1 MPYFKHHLLSPN
13 EQVLNT
19 LADLVWTVTKEEQ
32 RSPLVILSTSGPAY
46 SLRQALEKRRPTDL
60 SSSLVFL
67 PRVVGLAQWLK
78 ETPGLKNEGVQKTDL
93 ERWYEVYRALSDR
106 PQLSSLLMDSSD
118 ASKWSLAKKIIEVCD
133 LLSDATLGV
142 FDEVLESALSDAIA
156 EVYQGASKQ
165 VVEVEARI
173 VLAFWENLS
182 STQDPIV
189 RQRRAMGLRIAE
201 VKKSNADA
209 QQANAQ
215 LKPHSPIIFIQT
227 AQASPGFEKALE
239 EVWQAHASATAFHH
253 CSLDYSKVA
262 LWPECLSG
270 VDESK
275 EVIVFNRQNFFEPSQ
290 QESIRDR
297 QIFKAL
303 GFEDAA
309 WQGAGA
315 IEKFLKDGHQHI
327 ALIAQD
333 RLVARRMRALLARFG
348 DGLSVHDE
356 TGWKLS
362 TTRAAAS
369 VMSWMDVVRHPAG
382 PSSVELMDFLKNP
395 YIDWSVFGIEHDQVS
410 DCLSFLEQDLIRADV
425 RGSWSGF
432 ILALDSDNDETNA
445 LVGIIRK
452 LKNQSLRWQ
461 SASNSCLAWL
471 DLLEQDLIDLGM
483 SEALVKDIAGQ
494 QLLASLSPMR
504 LLHHHPMKQ
513 PEWLSLLSS
522 MLEDASYIESNPRQS
537 ASVTILPLSATRLRR
552 FDAWVMVGCDDTQ
565 LPSLSDSP
573 MFLSAQLRKLL
584 GCKTQEGEFIQQAMD
599 LSQLMT
605 SHQHWRMIWQAIGA
619 TGEPRQPSPWLQRL
633 YVSHADLLKDK
644 LETLPTPYEPSPI
657 HQPKPSLPDHFIKP
671 ASISP
676 SAYRALRE
684 CPYRYYVTRLLGL
697 RERSGLDAEVDLSLV
712 GKTLHEALYDFYHGL
727 KTQAL
732 VTDNIYER
740 TKLLKQRLY
749 AISHKHFKPLLEVD
763 GRWLAAW
770 IEWETLIP
778 SWIDWHIQREQ
789 SGWVFHDG
797 EKQVGF
803 DLQTRFGDIRVSG
816 FVDRLDIHPQDGV
829 EVIDYKFSSK
839 NSITKKKNNLKDDPQ
854 LVIYAKAVNGHDMV
868 DRQPATIAS
877 WVSVKEEDAR
887 VELDDLQEHMNQ
899 LPTQM
904 IADIESLWGGAP
916 MAASAPDSICQY
928 CQARGVCRKGMWS

>member
-1 MPYFKHHLLSPN
+1 MPYFKHHLLTPD
-13 EQVLNT
+13 EQVLDT

-46 SLRQALEKRRPTDL
+46 SLRQALEKHRPPGL
-60 SSSLVFL
+60 PSNLMFL
-67 PRVVGLAQWLK
+67 PRVLGLAQWLK
-78 ETPGLKNEGVQKTDL
+78 ETPGLKAEGIQKTDL

-165 VVEVEARI
+165 IVEVEARI

-182 STQDPIV
+182 SAQDPIV

-201 VKKSNADA
+201 LKNANADV
-209 QQANAQ
+209 QHTNT
-215 LKPHSPIIFIQT
+215 HFPIIFIQT

-239 EVWQAHASATAFHH
+239 QVWQAHASITAFHH
-253 CSLDYSKVA
+253 CSLNYSNVA
-262 LWPECLSG
+262 LWPECLSE
-270 VDESK
+270 VDDSK
-275 EVIVFNRQNFFEPSQ
+275 PVIQKNRDHFFESGKHLSQ
-290 QESIRDR
+290 SDR
-297 QIFKAL
+297 RILKAQD
-303 GFEDAA
+303 FEDAA

-315 IEKFLKDGHQHI
+315 IEKLLQDGHQHI

-382 PSSVELMDFLKNP
+382 PSSVELIDFLKNP
-395 YIDWSVFGIEHDQVS
+395 YIDWSTFGITHDQAS
-410 DCLSFLEQDLIRADV
+410 DCLTFLEQRLIEGDV
-425 RGSWSGF
+425 RGTWSGF
-432 ILALDSDNDETNA
+432 ILALDSDNDETNT
-445 LVGIIRK
+445 LVSIIRK
-452 LKNQSLRWQ
+452 LKNQSNRWQ
-461 SASNSCLAWL
+461 AASNSCLAWL

-483 SEALVKDIAGQ
+483 SAALAQDIAGQ

-504 LLHHHPMKQ
+504 LLRHHPMKQ
-513 PEWLSLLSS
+513 VEWLSLLSS

-573 MFLSAQLRKLL
+573 MFLSAQLKKLL
-584 GCKTQEGEFIQQAMD
+584 GCKTQEAEFIQQAMD

-605 SHQHWRMIWQAIGA
+605 SHQHWRMIWQSVGT

-633 YVSHADLLKDK
+633 YVRHPELLKDK
-644 LETLPTPYEPSPI
+644 LEVPTTSYEAMPI
-657 HQPKPSLPDHFIKP
+657 SQPRPSLPGDFVKP
-671 ASISP
+671 TSISP

-697 RERSGLDAEVDLSLV
+697 KERSGLEAEVDLSLV
-712 GKTLHEALYDFYHGL
+712 GKTLHAALYDFYHGL

-732 VTDNIYER
+732 ENDNIYER

-797 EKQVGF
+797 EKQVSF

-816 FVDRLDIHPQDGV
+816 FVDRLDIHPQEGV

-839 NSITKKKNNLKDDPQ
+839 NSITKKKNNLQDDPQ
-854 LVIYAKAVNGHDMV
+854 LVIYAKAVNEHDMV
-868 DRQPATIAS
+868 NRQPTTTAS
-877 WVSVKEEDAR
+877 WISVKEDDSR
-887 VELDDLQEHMNQ
+887 VEVDDLQSEMKE
-899 LPTQM
+899 LPAQM
-904 IADIESLWGGAP
+904 IADIESLWGGSP

-928 CQARGVCRKGMWS
+928 CQARGICRKGMWS

>member
-1 MPYFKHHLLSPN
+1 MPYFKHHLLTPD

-19 LADLVWTVTKEEQ
+19 LADLVWTVAREEQ
-32 RSPLVILSTSGPAY
+32 CSPLVILSTSGPAY
-46 SLRQALEKRRPTDL
+46 SLRQTLEKRRPSGL
-60 SSSLVFL
+60 PSNLVFL

-142 FDEVLESALSDAIA
+142 FDEVLESALSDAIT

-182 STQDPIV
+182 STQDPVV

-201 VKKSNADA
+201 AKKSNTDA
-209 QQANAQ
+209 QQAKKQ
-215 LKPHSPIIFIQT
+215 SPVIFIQT

-239 EVWQAHASATAFHH
+239 QVWQAHASAIAFHH

-262 LWPECLSG
+262 LWPECLSD
-270 VDESK
+270 VDHPK
-275 EVIVFNRQNFFEPSQ
+275 EVIQLNRQSFFEPNR
-290 QESIRDR
+290 QESIGDR
-297 QIFKAL
+297 RIFKAL

-315 IEKFLKDGHQHI
+315 IEKFLQDGCQHI

-395 YIDWSVFGIEHDQVS
+395 YIDWSVFGVEHDQVS
-410 DCLSFLEQDLIRADV
+410 DSLNFLEQRLIEADV

-432 ILALDSDNDETNA
+432 ILALNSDNDETNA
-445 LVGIIRK
+445 LINIIRK
-452 LKNQSLRWQ
+452 LKNQSHRWQ
-461 SASNSCLAWL
+461 SNANSCLAWL
-471 DLLEQDLIDLGM
+471 DLLEQDLLDLGM
-483 SEALVKDIAGQ
+483 SAALTQDIAGQ
-494 QLLASLSPMR
+494 QLLSSLSPMS
-504 LLHHHPMKQ
+504 LLSQHPMKHV
-513 PEWLSLLSS
+513 EWLSLLSS

-584 GCKTQEGEFIQQAMD
+584 GCKTQEAEFIQQAMD

-605 SHQHWRMIWQAIGA
+605 SHSHWRMIWQSVGS

-633 YVSHADLLKDK
+633 YVNHADNLKDK
-644 LETLPTPYEPSPI
+644 LETLPTSYEASPN
-657 HQPKPSLPDHFIKP
+657 HQPKPSLPDDFIKP

-712 GKTLHEALYDFYHGL
+712 GKTLHAALYDFYHGL

-732 VTDNIYER
+732 ETDNVYER

-816 FVDRLDIHPQDGV
+816 FVDRLDIHPQEGV

-868 DRQPATIAS
+868 NRQPATIAS

-887 VELDDLQEHMNQ
+887 VEIDDLQNQMNE
-899 LPTQM
+899 LPAQM
-904 IADIESLWGGAP
+904 IADIESLWAGAP

-928 CQARGVCRKGMWS
+928 CQARGICRKGMWS

>member
-1 MPYFKHHLLSPN
+1 MPYFKHHLLTPD
-13 EQVLNT
+13 EQALNA

-32 RSPLVILSTSGPAY
+32 CSPLVILSTSGPAY
-46 SLRQALEKRRPTDL
+46 SLRQALEKRRPTGL
-60 SSSLVFL
+60 PSNLVFL
-67 PRVVGLAQWLK
+67 PRILGLAQWLK
-78 ETPGLKNEGVQKTDL
+78 ETPGLKNEGVLKTDL

-189 RQRRAMGLRIAE
+189 RQRRAMGLRISEAGQAM
-201 VKKSNADA
+201 ADA
-209 QQANAQ
+209 HKINNY
-215 LKPHSPIIFIQT
+215 PPIIFIQT
-227 AQASPGFEKALE
+227 AQASSGFEKALE
-239 EVWQAHASATAFHH
+239 QVWQAHASITAFHH

-262 LWPECLSG
+262 LWPECLNG
-270 VDESK
+270 ANESK
-275 EVIVFNRQNFFEPSQ
+275 EVIQLNRQNFFETNHQKFIS
-290 QESIRDR
+290 DR
-297 QIFKAL
+297 RIFKAL

-309 WQGAGA
+309 CQGAGA
-315 IEKFLKDGHQHI
+315 IDKFLQDGHQHI

-395 YIDWSVFGIEHDQVS
+395 YIDWSAFGIEHDQES
-410 DCLSFLEQDLIRADV
+410 DCLTFLEQRLIQADV
-425 RGSWSGF
+425 RGSWPAF
-432 ILALDSDNDETNA
+432 ILVLDSDHDEANV
-445 LVGIIRK
+445 LINIIRK
-452 LKNQSLRWQ
+452 LKNQSHRWQ
-461 SASNSCLAWL
+461 SASNSCLAWS
-471 DLLEQDLIDLGM
+471 DLLEQDLVDLGM
-483 SEALVKDIAGQ
+483 SAALIKDIAGQ
-494 QLLASLSPMR
+494 QLLACLSPMK

-513 PEWLSLLSS
+513 VEWLSLLSS
-522 MLEDASYIESNPRQS
+522 MFEDASYIESNPRQS

-573 MFLSAQLRKLL
+573 MFLSAQLKKLL
-584 GCKTQEGEFIQQAMD
+584 GCKTQEAEFIQQAMD
-599 LSQLMT
+599 LSQLMA
-605 SHQHWRMIWQAIGA
+605 SHQSWRMIWQSVGA
-619 TGEPRQPSPWLQRL
+619 TGEPRQPSAWLQRL
-633 YVSHADLLKDK
+633 YVNHVDILKDK
-644 LETLPTPYEPSPI
+644 LEALPTPYEASPI
-657 HQPKPSLPDHFIKP
+657 RQPKPTLPNDFVKP
-671 ASISP
+671 TSISP

-697 RERSGLDAEVDLSLV
+697 RERAGLDTEVDLSLV
-712 GKTLHEALYDFYHGL
+712 GKTLHAALYDFYHGL
-727 KTQAL
+727 KTQVL
-732 VTDNIYER
+732 ETDNIYER

-749 AISHKHFKPLLEVD
+749 AISHKHFKPLLDVD

-816 FVDRLDIHPQDGV
+816 FVDRLDIHPQEGV

-839 NSITKKKNNLKDDPQ
+839 NSITKKKNNLQDDPQ
-854 LVIYAKAVNGHDMV
+854 LIIYAKAVNCHDMV
-868 DRQPATIAS
+868 DRHPTTTAS
-877 WVSVKEEDAR
+877 WVSVKEDDAR
-887 VELDDLQEHMNQ
+887 VEVDDLQDQMNQ
-899 LPTQM
+899 LPAQM
-904 IADIESLWGGAP
+904 IGDIEALWGGSP
-916 MAASAPDSICQY
+916 MVASAPDSICQY
-928 CQARGVCRKGMWS
+928 CQARGICRKGMWS

>member
-1 MPYFKHHLLSPN
+1 MPYFKHHLLTPD
-13 EQVLNT
+13 EQVLDT

-46 SLRQALEKRRPTDL
+46 SLRQALEKHRPPGL
-60 SSSLVFL
+60 PSNLMFL
-67 PRVVGLAQWLK
+67 PRVLGLAQWLK
-78 ETPGLKNEGVQKTDL
+78 ETPGLKAEGIQKTDL

-165 VVEVEARI
+165 IVEVEARI

-182 STQDPIV
+182 SAQDPIV

-201 VKKSNADA
+201 LKNANADV
-209 QQANAQ
+209 QHTNT
-215 LKPHSPIIFIQT
+215 HFPIIFIQT

-239 EVWQAHASATAFHH
+239 QVWQAHASITAIHH
-253 CSLDYSKVA
+253 CSLNYSNVA
-262 LWPECLSG
+262 LWPECLSE
-270 VDESK
+270 VDDSK
-275 EVIVFNRQNFFEPSQ
+275 PVIQKNRDHFFESGKHLSQ
-290 QESIRDR
+290 SDR
-297 QIFKAL
+297 RILKAQD
-303 GFEDAA
+303 FEDAA

-315 IEKFLKDGHQHI
+315 IEKLLQDGHQHI

-369 VMSWMDVVRHPAG
+369 VMSWMDVVHHPAG
-382 PSSVELMDFLKNP
+382 PSSVELIDFLKNP
-395 YIDWSVFGIEHDQVS
+395 YIDWSTFGITHDQAS
-410 DCLSFLEQDLIRADV
+410 DCLTFLEQRLIEGDV
-425 RGSWSGF
+425 RGTWSGF
-432 ILALDSDNDETNA
+432 ILALDSDNDETNT
-445 LVGIIRK
+445 LVSIIRK
-452 LKNQSLRWQ
+452 LKNQSNRWQ
-461 SASNSCLAWL
+461 AASNSCLAWL

-483 SEALVKDIAGQ
+483 SAGLAQDIAGQ

-504 LLHHHPMKQ
+504 LLRHHPMKQ
-513 PEWLSLLSS
+513 VEWLSLLSS

-573 MFLSAQLRKLL
+573 MFLSAQLKKLL
-584 GCKTQEGEFIQQAMD
+584 GCKTQEAEFIQQAMD

-605 SHQHWRMIWQAIGA
+605 SHQHWRMIWQSVGT

-633 YVSHADLLKDK
+633 YVRHPELLKDK
-644 LETLPTPYEPSPI
+644 LEVPTTSYEAMPI
-657 HQPKPSLPDHFIKP
+657 SQPKPSLPEDFVKQT
-671 ASISP
+671 SISP

-697 RERSGLDAEVDLSLV
+697 KERSGLEAEVDLSLV
-712 GKTLHEALYDFYHGL
+712 GKTLHAALYDFYHGL

-732 VTDNIYER
+732 ENDNIYER

-797 EKQVGF
+797 EKQVSF

-816 FVDRLDIHPQDGV
+816 FVDRLDIHPQEGV

-839 NSITKKKNNLKDDPQ
+839 NSITKKKNNLQDDPQ
-854 LVIYAKAVNGHDMV
+854 LVIYAKAVNEHDMV
-868 DRQPATIAS
+868 NRQPTTTAS
-877 WVSVKEEDAR
+877 WISVKEDDSR
-887 VELDDLQEHMNQ
+887 VEVDDLQSEMKE
-899 LPTQM
+899 LPAQM
-904 IADIESLWGGAP
+904 IADIESLWGGSP

-928 CQARGVCRKGMWS
+928 CQARGICRKGMWS

>member
-1 MPYFKHHLLSPN
+1 MPYFKHHLLTPD
-13 EQVLNT
+13 EQVLNA
-19 LADLVWTVTKEEQ
+19 LADLVWKVAKEEQ
-32 RSPLVILSTSGPAY
+32 CSPLVILSTSGPAY
-46 SLRQALEKRRPTDL
+46 SLRQTLEKSRPSGL
-60 SSSLVFL
+60 PSNLVFL
-67 PRVVGLAQWLK
+67 PRVLGLAQWLK
-78 ETPGLKNEGVQKTDL
+78 ETPALKNEGVQKTDL

-142 FDEVLESALSDAIA
+142 FDGVLESALSNAIA

-165 VVEVEARI
+165 IVEVEARI

-182 STQDPIV
+182 SAQDPVV
-189 RQRRAMGLRIAE
+189 RQRRSMGLRIAE
-201 VKKSNADA
+201 FKQAKS
-209 QQANAQ
+209 
-215 LKPHSPIIFIQT
+215 LSPIIFIQT

-239 EVWQAHASATAFHH
+239 QVWQAHASVSSFHH

-262 LWPECLSG
+262 LWPECLN
-270 VDESK
+270 VDDAK
-275 EVIVFNRQNFFEPSQ
+275 EFIELNRQNFFEKNH
-290 QESIRDR
+290 EGSISDR
-297 QIFKAL
+297 RIFKAL
-303 GFEDAA
+303 SFEDAA

-315 IEKFLKDGHQHI
+315 IEKFLQDGCQHI

-369 VMSWMDVVRHPAG
+369 VMSWMDLVRHPTG

-410 DCLSFLEQDLIRADV
+410 DCLSFLEQRLIEADV

-432 ILALDSDNDETNA
+432 VLALDSDSDETNP
-445 LVGIIRK
+445 LINIIRK
-452 LKNQSLRWQ
+452 LKNQSHRWQ
-461 SASNSCLAWL
+461 SASNSCLTWL

-483 SEALVKDIAGQ
+483 SAGLAEDIAGQ
-494 QLLASLSPMR
+494 QLLAALSPMR

-513 PEWLSLLSS
+513 VEWLSLLSS
-522 MLEDASYIESNPRQS
+522 MLEDASYIESNPRQG

-584 GCKTQEGEFIQQAMD
+584 GCKTQEAEFVQQAMD
-599 LSQLMT
+599 LSHLMT
-605 SHQHWRMIWQAIGA
+605 SHQRWRMIWQSVGGS
-619 TGEPRQPSPWLQRL
+619 GEPRQPSPWLQRL
-633 YVSHADLLKDK
+633 YINHANSLKDK
-644 LETLPTPYEPSPI
+644 FESLPTVYEGNPI
-657 HQPKPSLPDHFIKP
+657 HQPKPSLPNDFLKP

-712 GKTLHEALYDFYHGL
+712 GKTLHAALYDFYHGL

-732 VTDNIYER
+732 ETDNVYER

-803 DLQTRFGDIRVSG
+803 DLHTRFGDIRVAG

-868 DRQPATIAS
+868 DRRPAAIAS

-887 VELDDLQEHMNQ
+887 VEVDDLQSQMNE
-899 LPTQM
+899 LPAQM
-904 IADIESLWGGAP
+904 ITDIESLWGGSP

-928 CQARGVCRKGMWS
+928 CQARGICRKGMWS

>member
-1 MPYFKHHLLSPN
+1 MPYFKHHLLTPD
-13 EQVLNT
+13 EQVLDT

-46 SLRQALEKRRPTDL
+46 SLRQALEKHRPPGL
-60 SSSLVFL
+60 PSNLMFL
-67 PRVVGLAQWLK
+67 PRVLGLAQWLK
-78 ETPGLKNEGVQKTDL
+78 ETPGLKAEGIQKTDL

-165 VVEVEARI
+165 IVEVEARI

-182 STQDPIV
+182 SAQDPIV

-201 VKKSNADA
+201 LKNANADV
-209 QQANAQ
+209 QHTNT
-215 LKPHSPIIFIQT
+215 HFPIIFIQT

-239 EVWQAHASATAFHH
+239 QVWQAHASITAFHH
-253 CSLDYSKVA
+253 CSLNYSNVA
-262 LWPECLSG
+262 LWPECLSE
-270 VDESK
+270 VDDSK
-275 EVIVFNRQNFFEPSQ
+275 PMIQKNRDHFFESGKHLSQ
-290 QESIRDR
+290 SDR
-297 QIFKAL
+297 RILKAQD
-303 GFEDAA
+303 FEDAA

-315 IEKFLKDGHQHI
+315 IEKLLQDGHQHI

-369 VMSWMDVVRHPAG
+369 VMSWMDVVHHPAG
-382 PSSVELMDFLKNP
+382 PSSVELIDFLKNP
-395 YIDWSVFGIEHDQVS
+395 YIDWSTFGITHDQAS
-410 DCLSFLEQDLIRADV
+410 DCLTFLEQRLIEGDV
-425 RGSWSGF
+425 RGTWSGF
-432 ILALDSDNDETNA
+432 ILALDSDNDETNT
-445 LVGIIRK
+445 LVSIIRK
-452 LKNQSLRWQ
+452 LKNQSNRWQ
-461 SASNSCLAWL
+461 AASNSCLAWL

-483 SEALVKDIAGQ
+483 SAGLAQDIAGQ

-504 LLHHHPMKQ
+504 LLRHHPMKQ
-513 PEWLSLLSS
+513 VEWLSLLSS

-573 MFLSAQLRKLL
+573 MFLSAQLKKLL
-584 GCKTQEGEFIQQAMD
+584 GCKTQEAEFIQQAMD

-605 SHQHWRMIWQAIGA
+605 SHQHWRMIWQSVGI

-633 YVSHADLLKDK
+633 YVRHPELLKDK
-644 LETLPTPYEPSPI
+644 LEVPTTSYEAMPI
-657 HQPKPSLPDHFIKP
+657 SQPRPSLPGDFVNP
-671 ASISP
+671 TSISP

-697 RERSGLDAEVDLSLV
+697 KERSGLEAEVDLSLV
-712 GKTLHEALYDFYHGL
+712 GKTLHAALYDFYHGL

-732 VTDNIYER
+732 ENDNIYER

-797 EKQVGF
+797 EKQVSF

-816 FVDRLDIHPQDGV
+816 FVDRLDIHPQEGV

-839 NSITKKKNNLKDDPQ
+839 NSITKKKNNLQDDPQ
-854 LVIYAKAVNGHDMV
+854 LVIYAKAVNEHDMV
-868 DRQPATIAS
+868 NRQPTTTAS
-877 WVSVKEEDAR
+877 WISVKEDDSR
-887 VELDDLQEHMNQ
+887 VEVDDLQSEMKE
-899 LPTQM
+899 LPAQM
-904 IADIESLWGGAP
+904 IADIESLWGGSP

-928 CQARGVCRKGMWS
+928 CQARGICRKGMWS

>member
-1 MPYFKHHLLSPN
+1 MPYFKHHLLTPD
-13 EQVLNT
+13 EQVLDT

-46 SLRQALEKRRPTDL
+46 SLRQALEKHRPPGL
-60 SSSLVFL
+60 PSNLMFL
-67 PRVVGLAQWLK
+67 PRVLGLAQWLK
-78 ETPGLKNEGVQKTDL
+78 ETPGLRAEGIQKTDL

-165 VVEVEARI
+165 IVEVEARI

-182 STQDPIV
+182 SAQDPIV

-201 VKKSNADA
+201 LKNSNADV
-209 QQANAQ
+209 QHTNT
-215 LKPHSPIIFIQT
+215 HFPIIFIQT

-239 EVWQAHASATAFHH
+239 QVWQAHASITAIHH
-253 CSLDYSKVA
+253 CSLNYSNVA
-262 LWPECLSG
+262 LWPECLSE
-270 VDESK
+270 VDDSK
-275 EVIVFNRQNFFEPSQ
+275 PVIQKNRDHFFESGKHLSQ
-290 QESIRDR
+290 SDR
-297 QIFKAL
+297 RILKAQD
-303 GFEDAA
+303 FEDAA

-315 IEKFLKDGHQHI
+315 IEKLLQDGHQHI

-369 VMSWMDVVRHPAG
+369 VMSWMDVVHHPAG
-382 PSSVELMDFLKNP
+382 PSSVELIDFLKNP
-395 YIDWSVFGIEHDQVS
+395 YIDWSTFGITHDQAS
-410 DCLSFLEQDLIRADV
+410 DCLTFLEQRLIEGDV
-425 RGSWSGF
+425 RGTWSGF
-432 ILALDSDNDETNA
+432 ILALDSDNDETNT
-445 LVGIIRK
+445 LVSIIRK
-452 LKNQSLRWQ
+452 LKNQSNRWQ
-461 SASNSCLAWL
+461 AASNSCLAWL

-483 SEALVKDIAGQ
+483 SAGLAQDIAGQ

-504 LLHHHPMKQ
+504 LLRHHPMKQ
-513 PEWLSLLSS
+513 VEWLSLLSS

-573 MFLSAQLRKLL
+573 MFLSAQLKKLL
-584 GCKTQEGEFIQQAMD
+584 GCKTQEAEFIQQAMD

-605 SHQHWRMIWQAIGA
+605 SHQHWRMIWQSVGT

-633 YVSHADLLKDK
+633 YVRHPELLKDK
-644 LETLPTPYEPSPI
+644 LEVPTTSYEAMPI
-657 HQPKPSLPDHFIKP
+657 SQPRPSLPGDFVNP
-671 ASISP
+671 TSISP

-697 RERSGLDAEVDLSLV
+697 KERSGLEAEVDLSLV
-712 GKTLHEALYDFYHGL
+712 GKTLHAALYDFYHGL

-732 VTDNIYER
+732 ENDNIYER

-797 EKQVGF
+797 EKQVSF

-816 FVDRLDIHPQDGV
+816 FVDRLDIHPQEGV

-839 NSITKKKNNLKDDPQ
+839 NSITKKKNNLQDDPQ
-854 LVIYAKAVNGHDMV
+854 LVIYAKAVNEHDMV
-868 DRQPATIAS
+868 NRQPTTTAS
-877 WVSVKEEDAR
+877 WISVKEDDSR
-887 VELDDLQEHMNQ
+887 VEVDDLQSEMKE
-899 LPTQM
+899 LPAQM
-904 IADIESLWGGAP
+904 IADIESLWGGSP

-928 CQARGVCRKGMWS
+928 CQARGICRKGMWS

>member
-1 MPYFKHHLLSPN
+1 MPYFKHHLLTPD
-13 EQVLNT
+13 EQVLDT

-46 SLRQALEKRRPTDL
+46 SLRQALEKHRPPGL
-60 SSSLVFL
+60 PSNLMFL
-67 PRVVGLAQWLK
+67 PRVLGLAQWLK
-78 ETPGLKNEGVQKTDL
+78 ETPGLKAEGIQKTDL

-165 VVEVEARI
+165 IVEVEARI

-182 STQDPIV
+182 SAQDPIV

-201 VKKSNADA
+201 LKNANADV
-209 QQANAQ
+209 QHTNT
-215 LKPHSPIIFIQT
+215 HFPIIFIQT

-239 EVWQAHASATAFHH
+239 QVWQAHASITAIHH
-253 CSLDYSKVA
+253 CSLNYSNVA
-262 LWPECLSG
+262 LWPECLSE
-270 VDESK
+270 VDDSK
-275 EVIVFNRQNFFEPSQ
+275 PVIQKNRDHFFESGKHLSQ
-290 QESIRDR
+290 SDR
-297 QIFKAL
+297 RILKAQD
-303 GFEDAA
+303 FEDAA

-315 IEKFLKDGHQHI
+315 IEKLLQDGHQHI

-369 VMSWMDVVRHPAG
+369 VMSWMDVVHHPAG
-382 PSSVELMDFLKNP
+382 PSSVELIDFLKNP
-395 YIDWSVFGIEHDQVS
+395 YIDWSTFGITHDQAS
-410 DCLSFLEQDLIRADV
+410 DCLTFLEQRLIEGDV
-425 RGSWSGF
+425 RGTWSGF
-432 ILALDSDNDETNA
+432 ILALDSDNDETNT
-445 LVGIIRK
+445 LVSIIRK
-452 LKNQSLRWQ
+452 LKNQSNRWQ
-461 SASNSCLAWL
+461 AASNSCLAWL

-483 SEALVKDIAGQ
+483 SAGLAQDIAGQ

-504 LLHHHPMKQ
+504 LLRHHPMKQ
-513 PEWLSLLSS
+513 VEWLSLLSS

-573 MFLSAQLRKLL
+573 MFLSAQLKKLL
-584 GCKTQEGEFIQQAMD
+584 GCKTQEAEFIQQAMD

-605 SHQHWRMIWQAIGA
+605 SHQHWRMIWQSVGT

-633 YVSHADLLKDK
+633 YVRHPELLKDK
-644 LETLPTPYEPSPI
+644 LEVPTTSYEAMPI
-657 HQPKPSLPDHFIKP
+657 SQPKPSLPEDFVKP
-671 ASISP
+671 TSISP

-697 RERSGLDAEVDLSLV
+697 KERSGLEAEVDLSLV
-712 GKTLHEALYDFYHGL
+712 GKTLHAALYDFYHGL

-732 VTDNIYER
+732 ENDNIYER

-797 EKQVGF
+797 EKQVSF

-816 FVDRLDIHPQDGV
+816 FVDRLDIHPQEGV

-839 NSITKKKNNLKDDPQ
+839 NSITKKKNNLQDDPQ
-854 LVIYAKAVNGHDMV
+854 LVIYAKAVNEHDMV
-868 DRQPATIAS
+868 NRQPTTTAS
-877 WVSVKEEDAR
+877 WISVKEDDSR
-887 VELDDLQEHMNQ
+887 VEVDDLQSEMKE
-899 LPTQM
+899 LPAQM
-904 IADIESLWGGAP
+904 IADIESLWGGSP

-928 CQARGVCRKGMWS
+928 CQARGICRKGMWS

>member
-1 MPYFKHHLLSPN
+1 MPYFKRHLLTPDQ
-13 EQVLNT
+13 QVLNA
-19 LADLVWTVTKEEQ
+19 LADLVWTVTREEQ

-46 SLRQALEKRRPTDL
+46 TLRQALEKRRPTDL
-60 SSSLVFL
+60 PSSLVFL

-133 LLSDATLGV
+133 LLSDATLRV

-156 EVYQGASKQ
+156 EVYQGASNQ

-201 VKKSNADA
+201 LKNSNAEA
-209 QQANAQ
+209 QQTNS
-215 LKPHSPIIFIQT
+215 HSPIIFIQT

-239 EVWQAHASATAFHH
+239 EVWQARASATAFHH

-270 VDESK
+270 VDEPK
-275 EVIVFNRQNFFEPSQ
+275 KMIELNRQNFFEPSR
-290 QESIRDR
+290 QESIRDH

-315 IEKFLKDGHQHI
+315 IEKFLQDGHQHI

-395 YIDWSVFGIEHDQVS
+395 YIDWSVFGIKHDQVS
-410 DCLSFLEQDLIRADV
+410 DSLSFLEQRLIEADV

-432 ILALDSDNDETNA
+432 ILALNSDNDETNA

-452 LKNQSLRWQ
+452 LKNQSHRWQ

-471 DLLEQDLIDLGM
+471 DLLEQDLVDLGM
-483 SEALVKDIAGQ
+483 SAALTQDIAGQ

-504 LLHHHPMKQ
+504 QLHHHPMKQ
-513 PEWLSLLSS
+513 VEWLSLLSS
-522 MLEDASYIESNPRQS
+522 MLEDASYIESNSRQS

-552 FDAWVMVGCDDTQ
+552 FDAWIMVGCDDTQ

-584 GCKTQEGEFIQQAMD
+584 GCKTQEAEFIQQAMD

-605 SHQHWRMIWQAIGA
+605 SHEHWRMIWQSVGS

-644 LETLPTPYEPSPI
+644 LETLPTSYEASPI
-657 HQPKPSLPDHFIKP
+657 HQPKPSLPDSFIKP

-697 RERSGLDAEVDLSLV
+697 RERNGLDAEVDLSLV
-712 GKTLHEALYDFYHGL
+712 GKTLHAALYDFYHGL
-727 KTQAL
+727 KTQAPE
-732 VTDNIYER
+732 TDNVYER

-887 VELDDLQEHMNQ
+887 VELDDLQDQMNQ
-899 LPTQM
+899 LPAQM
-904 IADIESLWGGAP
+904 IADIESLWGGSP

-928 CQARGVCRKGMWS
+928 CQARGICRKGMWS

>member
-1 MPYFKHHLLSPN
+1 MPYFKHHLLTPD
-13 EQVLNT
+13 EQVLDT

-46 SLRQALEKRRPTDL
+46 SLRQALEKHRPPGL
-60 SSSLVFL
+60 PSNLMFL
-67 PRVVGLAQWLK
+67 PRVLGLAQWLK
-78 ETPGLKNEGVQKTDL
+78 ETPGLKAEGIQKTDL

-165 VVEVEARI
+165 IVEVEARI

-182 STQDPIV
+182 SAQDPIV

-201 VKKSNADA
+201 LKNANADV
-209 QQANAQ
+209 QHTNT
-215 LKPHSPIIFIQT
+215 HFPIIFIQT

-239 EVWQAHASATAFHH
+239 QVWQAHASVTAFHH
-253 CSLDYSKVA
+253 CSLNYSNVA
-262 LWPECLSG
+262 LWPECLSE
-270 VDESK
+270 VDDSK
-275 EVIVFNRQNFFEPSQ
+275 PVIQKNRDHFFESGKHLSQ
-290 QESIRDR
+290 SDR
-297 QIFKAL
+297 RILKAQD
-303 GFEDAA
+303 FEDAA

-315 IEKFLKDGHQHI
+315 IEKLLQDGHQHI

-369 VMSWMDVVRHPAG
+369 VMSWMDVVHHPAG
-382 PSSVELMDFLKNP
+382 PSSVELIDFLKNP
-395 YIDWSVFGIEHDQVS
+395 YIDWSTFGITHDQAS
-410 DCLSFLEQDLIRADV
+410 DCLTFLEQRLIEGDV
-425 RGSWSGF
+425 RGTWSGF
-432 ILALDSDNDETNA
+432 ILALDSDNDETNT
-445 LVGIIRK
+445 LVSIIRK
-452 LKNQSLRWQ
+452 LKNQSNRWQ
-461 SASNSCLAWL
+461 AASNSCLAWL

-483 SEALVKDIAGQ
+483 SAGLAQDIAGQ

-504 LLHHHPMKQ
+504 LLRHHPMKQ
-513 PEWLSLLSS
+513 VEWLSLLSS

-573 MFLSAQLRKLL
+573 MFLSAQLKKLL
-584 GCKTQEGEFIQQAMD
+584 GCKTQEAEFIQQAMD

-605 SHQHWRMIWQAIGA
+605 SHQHWRMIWQSVGT

-633 YVSHADLLKDK
+633 YVRHPELLKDK
-644 LETLPTPYEPSPI
+644 LEVPTTSYEAMPI
-657 HQPKPSLPDHFIKP
+657 SQPRPSLPGDFVKP
-671 ASISP
+671 TSISP

-697 RERSGLDAEVDLSLV
+697 KERSGLEAEVDLSLV
-712 GKTLHEALYDFYHGL
+712 GKTLHAALYDFYHGL

-732 VTDNIYER
+732 ENDNIYER

-749 AISHKHFKPLLEVD
+749 AISHKHFKPLLDVD

-797 EKQVGF
+797 EKQVSF

-816 FVDRLDIHPQDGV
+816 FVDRLDIHPQEGV

-839 NSITKKKNNLKDDPQ
+839 NSITKKKNNLQDDPQ
-854 LVIYAKAVNGHDMV
+854 LVIYAKAVNEHDMV
-868 DRQPATIAS
+868 NRQPTTTAS
-877 WVSVKEEDAR
+877 WISVKEDDSR
-887 VELDDLQEHMNQ
+887 VEVDDLQSEMKE
-899 LPTQM
+899 LPAQM
-904 IADIESLWGGAP
+904 IADIESLWGGSP

-928 CQARGVCRKGMWS
+928 CQARGICRKGMWS

>member
-1 MPYFKHHLLSPN
+1 MPYFKHHLLTPD
-13 EQVLNT
+13 EQVLDT

-46 SLRQALEKRRPTDL
+46 SLRQALEKHRPPGL
-60 SSSLVFL
+60 PSNLMFL
-67 PRVVGLAQWLK
+67 PRVLGLAQWLK
-78 ETPGLKNEGVQKTDL
+78 ETPGLKAEGIQKTDL

-165 VVEVEARI
+165 IVEVEARI

-182 STQDPIV
+182 SAQDPIV

-201 VKKSNADA
+201 LKNANADV
-209 QQANAQ
+209 QHTNT
-215 LKPHSPIIFIQT
+215 HFPIIFIQT

-239 EVWQAHASATAFHH
+239 QVWQAHASITAIHH
-253 CSLDYSKVA
+253 CSLNYSNVA
-262 LWPECLSG
+262 LWPECLSE
-270 VDESK
+270 VDDSK
-275 EVIVFNRQNFFEPSQ
+275 PMIQKNRDHFFESGKHLSQ
-290 QESIRDR
+290 SDR
-297 QIFKAL
+297 RILKAQD
-303 GFEDAA
+303 FEDAA

-315 IEKFLKDGHQHI
+315 IEKLLQDGHQHI

-369 VMSWMDVVRHPAG
+369 VMSWMDVVHHPAG
-382 PSSVELMDFLKNP
+382 PSSVELIDFLKNP
-395 YIDWSVFGIEHDQVS
+395 YIDWSTFGITHDQAS
-410 DCLSFLEQDLIRADV
+410 DCLTFLEQRLIEGDV
-425 RGSWSGF
+425 RGTWSGF
-432 ILALDSDNDETNA
+432 ILALDSDNDETNT
-445 LVGIIRK
+445 LVSIIRK
-452 LKNQSLRWQ
+452 LKNQSNRWQ
-461 SASNSCLAWL
+461 AASNSCLAWL

-483 SEALVKDIAGQ
+483 SAGLAQDIAGQ

-504 LLHHHPMKQ
+504 LLRHHPMKQ
-513 PEWLSLLSS
+513 VEWLSLLSS

-573 MFLSAQLRKLL
+573 MFLSAQLKKLL
-584 GCKTQEGEFIQQAMD
+584 GCKTQEAEFIQQAMD

-605 SHQHWRMIWQAIGA
+605 SHQHWRMIWQSVGT

-633 YVSHADLLKDK
+633 YVRHPELLKDK
-644 LETLPTPYEPSPI
+644 LEVPTTSYEAMPI
-657 HQPKPSLPDHFIKP
+657 SQPRPSLPGDFVKP
-671 ASISP
+671 TSISP

-697 RERSGLDAEVDLSLV
+697 KERSGLEAEVDLSLV
-712 GKTLHEALYDFYHGL
+712 GKTLHAALYDFYHGL

-732 VTDNIYER
+732 ENDNIYER

-797 EKQVGF
+797 EKQVSF

-816 FVDRLDIHPQDGV
+816 FVDRLDIHPQEGV

-839 NSITKKKNNLKDDPQ
+839 NSITKKKNNLQDDPQ
-854 LVIYAKAVNGHDMV
+854 LVIYAKAVNEHDMV
-868 DRQPATIAS
+868 NRQPTTTAS
-877 WVSVKEEDAR
+877 WISVKEDDSR
-887 VELDDLQEHMNQ
+887 VEVDDLQSEMKE
-899 LPTQM
+899 LPAQM
-904 IADIESLWGGAP
+904 IADIESLWGGSP

-928 CQARGVCRKGMWS
+928 CQARGICRKGMWS

>member
-1 MPYFKHHLLSPN
+1 MPYFKHHLLTPD
-13 EQVLNT
+13 EQVLNA
-19 LADLVWTVTKEEQ
+19 LADLVWKVAKEEQ
-32 RSPLVILSTSGPAY
+32 CSPLVILSTSGPAY
-46 SLRQALEKRRPTDL
+46 SLRQTLEKSRPSGL
-60 SSSLVFL
+60 PSNLVFL
-67 PRVVGLAQWLK
+67 PRVLGLAQWLK
-78 ETPGLKNEGVQKTDL
+78 ETPALKNEGVQKTDL

-142 FDEVLESALSDAIA
+142 FDGVLESALSNAIA

-165 VVEVEARI
+165 IVEVEARI

-182 STQDPIV
+182 SAQDPVV
-189 RQRRAMGLRIAE
+189 RQRRSMGLRIAE
-201 VKKSNADA
+201 FKQAKS
-209 QQANAQ
+209 
-215 LKPHSPIIFIQT
+215 LSPIIFIQT

-239 EVWQAHASATAFHH
+239 QVWQAHASVSSFHH

-262 LWPECLSG
+262 LWPECLN
-270 VDESK
+270 VDDAK
-275 EVIVFNRQNFFEPSQ
+275 EFIELNRQNFFEKNH
-290 QESIRDR
+290 EGSISDR
-297 QIFKAL
+297 RIFKAL
-303 GFEDAA
+303 SFEDAA

-315 IEKFLKDGHQHI
+315 IEKFLQDGCQHI

-369 VMSWMDVVRHPAG
+369 VMSWMDLVRHPTG

-410 DCLSFLEQDLIRADV
+410 DCLSFLEQRLIEADV

-432 ILALDSDNDETNA
+432 VLALDSDSDETNP
-445 LVGIIRK
+445 LINIIRK
-452 LKNQSLRWQ
+452 LKNQSHRWQ
-461 SASNSCLAWL
+461 SASNSCLTWL

-483 SEALVKDIAGQ
+483 SAGLAEDIAGQ
-494 QLLASLSPMR
+494 QLLAALSPMR

-513 PEWLSLLSS
+513 VEWLSLLSS
-522 MLEDASYIESNPRQS
+522 MLEDASYIESNPRQG

-584 GCKTQEGEFIQQAMD
+584 GCKTQEAEFVQQAMD

-605 SHQHWRMIWQAIGA
+605 SHQRWRMIWQSVGGS
-619 TGEPRQPSPWLQRL
+619 GEPRQPSPWLQRL
-633 YVSHADLLKDK
+633 YINHANSLKDK
-644 LETLPTPYEPSPI
+644 FESLPTVYEANLI
-657 HQPKPSLPDHFIKP
+657 DQPKPSLPNDFLKP

-712 GKTLHEALYDFYHGL
+712 GKTLHAALYDFYHGL

-732 VTDNIYER
+732 ETDNVYER

-803 DLQTRFGDIRVSG
+803 DLHTRFGDIRVAG

-868 DRQPATIAS
+868 DRRPAAIAS

-887 VELDDLQEHMNQ
+887 VEVDDLQSQMNE
-899 LPTQM
+899 LPAQM
-904 IADIESLWGGAP
+904 ITDIESLWGGAP

-928 CQARGVCRKGMWS
+928 CQARGICRKGMWS

>member
-1 MPYFKHHLLSPN
+1 MPYFKHHLLTPD
-13 EQVLNT
+13 EQVLDT

-46 SLRQALEKRRPTDL
+46 SLRQALEKHRPPGL
-60 SSSLVFL
+60 PSNLMFL
-67 PRVVGLAQWLK
+67 PRVLGLAQWLK
-78 ETPGLKNEGVQKTDL
+78 ETPGLKAEGIQKTDL

-165 VVEVEARI
+165 IVEVEARI

-182 STQDPIV
+182 SAQDPIV

-201 VKKSNADA
+201 LKNANADV
-209 QQANAQ
+209 QHTNT
-215 LKPHSPIIFIQT
+215 HFPIIFIQT

-239 EVWQAHASATAFHH
+239 QVWQAHASITAFHH
-253 CSLDYSKVA
+253 CSLNYSNVA
-262 LWPECLSG
+262 LWPECLSE
-270 VDESK
+270 VDDSK
-275 EVIVFNRQNFFEPSQ
+275 PMIQKNRDHFFESGKHLSQ
-290 QESIRDR
+290 SDR
-297 QIFKAL
+297 RILKAQD
-303 GFEDAA
+303 FEDAA

-315 IEKFLKDGHQHI
+315 IEKLLQDGHQHI

-369 VMSWMDVVRHPAG
+369 VMSWMDVVHHPAG
-382 PSSVELMDFLKNP
+382 PSSVELIDFLKNP
-395 YIDWSVFGIEHDQVS
+395 YIDWSTFGITHDQAS
-410 DCLSFLEQDLIRADV
+410 DCLTFLEQRLIEGDV
-425 RGSWSGF
+425 RGTWSGF
-432 ILALDSDNDETNA
+432 ILALDSDNDETNT
-445 LVGIIRK
+445 LVSIIRK
-452 LKNQSLRWQ
+452 LKNQSNRWQ
-461 SASNSCLAWL
+461 AASNSCLAWL

-483 SEALVKDIAGQ
+483 SAGLAQDIAGQ

-504 LLHHHPMKQ
+504 LLRHHPMKQ
-513 PEWLSLLSS
+513 VEWLSLLSS

-573 MFLSAQLRKLL
+573 MFLSAQLKKLL
-584 GCKTQEGEFIQQAMD
+584 GCKTQEAEFIQQAMD

-605 SHQHWRMIWQAIGA
+605 SHQHWRMIWQSVGT

-633 YVSHADLLKDK
+633 YVRHPELLKDK
-644 LETLPTPYEPSPI
+644 LEVPTTSYEAMPI
-657 HQPKPSLPDHFIKP
+657 SQPRPSLPGDFVKP
-671 ASISP
+671 TSISP

-697 RERSGLDAEVDLSLV
+697 KERSGLEAEVDLSLV
-712 GKTLHEALYDFYHGL
+712 GKTLHAALYDFYHGL

-732 VTDNIYER
+732 ENDNIYER

-797 EKQVGF
+797 EKQVSF

-816 FVDRLDIHPQDGV
+816 FVDRLDIHTQEGV

-839 NSITKKKNNLKDDPQ
+839 NSITKKKNNLQDDPQ
-854 LVIYAKAVNGHDMV
+854 LVIYAKAVNEHDMV
-868 DRQPATIAS
+868 NRQPTTTAS
-877 WVSVKEEDAR
+877 WISVKEDDSR
-887 VELDDLQEHMNQ
+887 VEVDDLQSEMKE
-899 LPTQM
+899 LPAQM
-904 IADIESLWGGAP
+904 IADIESLWGGSP

-928 CQARGVCRKGMWS
+928 CQARGICRKGMWS

>member
-1 MPYFKHHLLSPN
+1 MPYFKHHLLTPD
-13 EQVLNT
+13 EQVLDT

-46 SLRQALEKRRPTDL
+46 SLRQALEKHRPPGL
-60 SSSLVFL
+60 PSNLMFL
-67 PRVVGLAQWLK
+67 PRVLGLAQWLK
-78 ETPGLKNEGVQKTDL
+78 ETPGLKAEGIQKTDL

-165 VVEVEARI
+165 IVEVEARI

-182 STQDPIV
+182 SAQDPIV

-201 VKKSNADA
+201 LKNANADV
-209 QQANAQ
+209 QHTNT
-215 LKPHSPIIFIQT
+215 HFPIIFIQT

-239 EVWQAHASATAFHH
+239 QVWQAHASITAFHH
-253 CSLDYSKVA
+253 CSLNYSNVA
-262 LWPECLSG
+262 LWPECLSE
-270 VDESK
+270 VDDSK
-275 EVIVFNRQNFFEPSQ
+275 PVIQKNRDHFFESGKHLSQ
-290 QESIRDR
+290 SDR
-297 QIFKAL
+297 RILKAQD
-303 GFEDAA
+303 FEDAA

-315 IEKFLKDGHQHI
+315 IEKLLQDGHQHI

-369 VMSWMDVVRHPAG
+369 VMSWMDVVHHPAG
-382 PSSVELMDFLKNP
+382 PSSVELIDFLKNP
-395 YIDWSVFGIEHDQVS
+395 YIDWSTFGITHDQAS
-410 DCLSFLEQDLIRADV
+410 DCLTFLEQRLIEGDV
-425 RGSWSGF
+425 RGTWSGF
-432 ILALDSDNDETNA
+432 ILALDSDNDETNT
-445 LVGIIRK
+445 LVSIIRK
-452 LKNQSLRWQ
+452 LKNQSNRWQ
-461 SASNSCLAWL
+461 AASNSCLAWL

-483 SEALVKDIAGQ
+483 SAGLAQDIAGQ

-504 LLHHHPMKQ
+504 LLRHHPMKQ
-513 PEWLSLLSS
+513 VEWLSLLSS

-573 MFLSAQLRKLL
+573 MFLSAQLKKLL
-584 GCKTQEGEFIQQAMD
+584 GCKTQEAEFIQQAMD

-605 SHQHWRMIWQAIGA
+605 SHQHWRMIWQSVGT

-633 YVSHADLLKDK
+633 YVRHPELLKDK
-644 LETLPTPYEPSPI
+644 LEVPTTSYEAMPI
-657 HQPKPSLPDHFIKP
+657 SQPRPSLPGDFVKP
-671 ASISP
+671 TSISP

-697 RERSGLDAEVDLSLV
+697 KERSGLEAEVDLSLV
-712 GKTLHEALYDFYHGL
+712 GKTLHAALYDFYHGL

-732 VTDNIYER
+732 ENDNIYER

-797 EKQVGF
+797 EKQVSF

-816 FVDRLDIHPQDGV
+816 FVDRLDIHTQEGV

-839 NSITKKKNNLKDDPQ
+839 NSITKKKNNLQDDPQ
-854 LVIYAKAVNGHDMV
+854 LVIYAKAVNEHDMV
-868 DRQPATIAS
+868 NRQPTTTAS
-877 WVSVKEEDAR
+877 WISVKEDDSR
-887 VELDDLQEHMNQ
+887 VEVDDLQSEMKE
-899 LPTQM
+899 LPAQM
-904 IADIESLWGGAP
+904 IADIESLWGGSP

-928 CQARGVCRKGMWS
+928 CQARGICRKGMWS

>member
-1 MPYFKHHLLSPN
+1 MPYFKHHLLTPD
-13 EQVLNT
+13 EQVLDT

-46 SLRQALEKRRPTDL
+46 SLRQALEKHRPPGL
-60 SSSLVFL
+60 PSNLMFL
-67 PRVVGLAQWLK
+67 PRVLGLAQWLK
-78 ETPGLKNEGVQKTDL
+78 ETPGLKAEGIQKTDL

-165 VVEVEARI
+165 IVEVEARI

-182 STQDPIV
+182 SAQDPIV

-201 VKKSNADA
+201 LKNANADV
-209 QQANAQ
+209 QHTNT
-215 LKPHSPIIFIQT
+215 HFPIIFIQT

-239 EVWQAHASATAFHH
+239 QVWQAHASITAFHH
-253 CSLDYSKVA
+253 CSLNYSNVA
-262 LWPECLSG
+262 LWPECLSE
-270 VDESK
+270 VDDSK
-275 EVIVFNRQNFFEPSQ
+275 PVIQKNRDHFFESGKHLSQ
-290 QESIRDR
+290 SDR
-297 QIFKAL
+297 RILKAQD
-303 GFEDAA
+303 FEDAA

-315 IEKFLKDGHQHI
+315 IEKLLQDGHQHI

-382 PSSVELMDFLKNP
+382 PSSVELIDFLKNP
-395 YIDWSVFGIEHDQVS
+395 YIDWSTFGITHDQAS
-410 DCLSFLEQDLIRADV
+410 DCLTFLEQRLIEGDV
-425 RGSWSGF
+425 RGTWSGF
-432 ILALDSDNDETNA
+432 ILALDSDNDETNT
-445 LVGIIRK
+445 LVSIIRK
-452 LKNQSLRWQ
+452 LKNQSNRWQ
-461 SASNSCLAWL
+461 AASNSCLAWL

-483 SEALVKDIAGQ
+483 SAGLAQDIAGQ

-504 LLHHHPMKQ
+504 LLRHHPMKQ
-513 PEWLSLLSS
+513 VEWLSLLSS

-573 MFLSAQLRKLL
+573 MFLSAQLKKLL
-584 GCKTQEGEFIQQAMD
+584 GCKTQEAEFIQQAMD

-605 SHQHWRMIWQAIGA
+605 SHQHWRMIWQSVGT

-633 YVSHADLLKDK
+633 YVRHPELLKDK
-644 LETLPTPYEPSPI
+644 LEVPTTSYEAMPI
-657 HQPKPSLPDHFIKP
+657 SQPKPSLPEDFVKP
-671 ASISP
+671 TSISP

-697 RERSGLDAEVDLSLV
+697 KERSGLEAEVDLSLV
-712 GKTLHEALYDFYHGL
+712 GKTLHAALYDFYHGL

-732 VTDNIYER
+732 ENDNIYER

-749 AISHKHFKPLLEVD
+749 AISHKHFKPLLDVD

-797 EKQVGF
+797 EKQVSF

-816 FVDRLDIHPQDGV
+816 FVDRLDIHPQEGV

-839 NSITKKKNNLKDDPQ
+839 NSITKKKNNLQDDPQ
-854 LVIYAKAVNGHDMV
+854 LVIYAKAVNEHDMV
-868 DRQPATIAS
+868 NRQPTTTAS
-877 WVSVKEEDAR
+877 WISVKEDDSR
-887 VELDDLQEHMNQ
+887 VEVDDLQSEMKE
-899 LPTQM
+899 LPAQM
-904 IADIESLWGGAP
+904 IADIESLWGGSP

-928 CQARGVCRKGMWS
+928 CQARGICRKGMWS

>member
-1 MPYFKHHLLSPN
+1 MPYFKHHLLTPD
-13 EQVLNT
+13 EQVLDT

-46 SLRQALEKRRPTDL
+46 SLRQALEKHRPPGL
-60 SSSLVFL
+60 PSNLMFL
-67 PRVVGLAQWLK
+67 PRVLGLAQWLK
-78 ETPGLKNEGVQKTDL
+78 ETPGLKAEGIQKTDL

-165 VVEVEARI
+165 IVEVEARI

-182 STQDPIV
+182 SAQDPIV

-201 VKKSNADA
+201 LKNANADV
-209 QQANAQ
+209 QHTNT
-215 LKPHSPIIFIQT
+215 HFPIIFIQT

-239 EVWQAHASATAFHH
+239 QVWQAHASITAFHH
-253 CSLDYSKVA
+253 CSLNYSNVA
-262 LWPECLSG
+262 LWPECLSE
-270 VDESK
+270 VDDSK
-275 EVIVFNRQNFFEPSQ
+275 PVIQKNRDHFFESGKHLSQ
-290 QESIRDR
+290 SDR
-297 QIFKAL
+297 RILKAQD
-303 GFEDAA
+303 FEDAA

-315 IEKFLKDGHQHI
+315 IEKLLQDGHQHI

-382 PSSVELMDFLKNP
+382 PSSVELIDFLKNP
-395 YIDWSVFGIEHDQVS
+395 YIDWSTFGITHDQAS
-410 DCLSFLEQDLIRADV
+410 DCLTFLEQRLIEGDV
-425 RGSWSGF
+425 RGTWSGF
-432 ILALDSDNDETNA
+432 ILALDSDNDETNT
-445 LVGIIRK
+445 LVSIIRK
-452 LKNQSLRWQ
+452 LKNQSNRWQ
-461 SASNSCLAWL
+461 AASNSCLAWL

-483 SEALVKDIAGQ
+483 SAGLAQDIAGQ

-504 LLHHHPMKQ
+504 LLRHHPMKQ
-513 PEWLSLLSS
+513 VEWLSLLSS

-573 MFLSAQLRKLL
+573 MFLSAQLKKLL
-584 GCKTQEGEFIQQAMD
+584 GCKTQEAEFIQQAMD

-605 SHQHWRMIWQAIGA
+605 SHQHWRMIWQSVGT

-633 YVSHADLLKDK
+633 YVRHPELLKDK
-644 LETLPTPYEPSPI
+644 LEVPTTSYEAMPI
-657 HQPKPSLPDHFIKP
+657 SQPRPSLPGDFVKP
-671 ASISP
+671 TSISP

-697 RERSGLDAEVDLSLV
+697 KERSGLEAEVDLSLV
-712 GKTLHEALYDFYHGL
+712 GKTLHAALYDFYHGL

-732 VTDNIYER
+732 ENDNIYER

-797 EKQVGF
+797 EKQVSF

-816 FVDRLDIHPQDGV
+816 FVDRLDIHPQEGV

-839 NSITKKKNNLKDDPQ
+839 NSITKKKNNLQDDPQ
-854 LVIYAKAVNGHDMV
+854 LVIYAKAVNEHDMV
-868 DRQPATIAS
+868 NRQPTTTAS
-877 WVSVKEEDAR
+877 WISVKEDDSR
-887 VELDDLQEHMNQ
+887 VEVDDLQSEMKE
-899 LPTQM
+899 LPAQM
-904 IADIESLWGGAP
+904 IADIESLWGGSP

-928 CQARGVCRKGMWS
+928 CQARGICRKGMWS

>member
-1 MPYFKHHLLSPN
+1 MPYFKHHLLTPD
-13 EQVLNT
+13 EQVLDT

-46 SLRQALEKRRPTDL
+46 SLRQALEKHRPPGL
-60 SSSLVFL
+60 PSNLMFL
-67 PRVVGLAQWLK
+67 PRVLGLAQWLK
-78 ETPGLKNEGVQKTDL
+78 ETPGLKAEGIQKTDL

-165 VVEVEARI
+165 IVEVEARI

-182 STQDPIV
+182 SAQDPIV

-201 VKKSNADA
+201 LKNSNADV
-209 QQANAQ
+209 QHTNT
-215 LKPHSPIIFIQT
+215 HFPIIFIQT

-239 EVWQAHASATAFHH
+239 QVWQAHASITAIHH
-253 CSLDYSKVA
+253 CSLNYSNVA
-262 LWPECLSG
+262 LWPECLSE
-270 VDESK
+270 VDDSK
-275 EVIVFNRQNFFEPSQ
+275 PVIQKNRDHFFESGKHLSQ
-290 QESIRDR
+290 SDR
-297 QIFKAL
+297 RILKAQD
-303 GFEDAA
+303 FEDAA

-315 IEKFLKDGHQHI
+315 IEKLLQDGHQHI

-369 VMSWMDVVRHPAG
+369 VMSWMDVVHHPAG
-382 PSSVELMDFLKNP
+382 PSSVELIDFLKNP
-395 YIDWSVFGIEHDQVS
+395 YIDWSTFGITHDQAS
-410 DCLSFLEQDLIRADV
+410 DCLTFLEQRLIEGDV
-425 RGSWSGF
+425 RGTWSGF
-432 ILALDSDNDETNA
+432 ILALDSDNDETNT
-445 LVGIIRK
+445 LVSIIRK
-452 LKNQSLRWQ
+452 LKNQSNRWQ
-461 SASNSCLAWL
+461 AASNSCLAWL

-483 SEALVKDIAGQ
+483 SAGLAQDIAGQ

-504 LLHHHPMKQ
+504 LLRHHPMKQ
-513 PEWLSLLSS
+513 VEWLSLLSS

-573 MFLSAQLRKLL
+573 MFLSAQLKKLL
-584 GCKTQEGEFIQQAMD
+584 GCKTQEAEFIQQAMD

-605 SHQHWRMIWQAIGA
+605 SHQHWRMIWQSVGT

-633 YVSHADLLKDK
+633 YVRHPELLKDK
-644 LETLPTPYEPSPI
+644 LEVPTTSYEAMPI
-657 HQPKPSLPDHFIKP
+657 SQPKPSLPEDFVKP
-671 ASISP
+671 TSISP

-697 RERSGLDAEVDLSLV
+697 KERSGLEAEVDLSLV
-712 GKTLHEALYDFYHGL
+712 GKTLHAALYDFYHGL

-732 VTDNIYER
+732 ENDNIYER

-797 EKQVGF
+797 EKQVSF

-816 FVDRLDIHPQDGV
+816 FVDRLDIHPQEGV

-839 NSITKKKNNLKDDPQ
+839 NSITKKKNNLQDDPQ
-854 LVIYAKAVNGHDMV
+854 LVIYAKAVNEHDMV
-868 DRQPATIAS
+868 NRQPTTTAS
-877 WVSVKEEDAR
+877 WISVKEDDSR
-887 VELDDLQEHMNQ
+887 VEVDDLQSEMKE
-899 LPTQM
+899 LPAQM
-904 IADIESLWGGAP
+904 IADIESLWGGSP

-928 CQARGVCRKGMWS
+928 CQARGICRKGMWS

>member
-1 MPYFKHHLLSPN
+1 MPYFKHHLLTPD
-13 EQVLNT
+13 EQVLDT

-46 SLRQALEKRRPTDL
+46 SLRQALEKHRPPGL
-60 SSSLVFL
+60 PSNLIFL
-67 PRVVGLAQWLK
+67 PRVLGLAQWLK
-78 ETPGLKNEGVQKTDL
+78 ETPGLRAEGIQKTDL

-165 VVEVEARI
+165 IVEVEARI

-182 STQDPIV
+182 SAQDPIV

-201 VKKSNADA
+201 LKNSNADV
-209 QQANAQ
+209 QHTNT
-215 LKPHSPIIFIQT
+215 HFPIIFIQT

-239 EVWQAHASATAFHH
+239 QVWQAHASITAFHH
-253 CSLDYSKVA
+253 CSLNYSNVA
-262 LWPECLSG
+262 LWPECLSE
-270 VDESK
+270 VDDSK
-275 EVIVFNRQNFFEPSQ
+275 PVIQKNRDHFFESGKHLSQ
-290 QESIRDR
+290 SDR
-297 QIFKAL
+297 RILKAQD
-303 GFEDAA
+303 FEDAA

-315 IEKFLKDGHQHI
+315 IEKLLQDGHQHI

-369 VMSWMDVVRHPAG
+369 VMSWMDVVHHPAG
-382 PSSVELMDFLKNP
+382 PSSVELIDFLKNP
-395 YIDWSVFGIEHDQVS
+395 YIDWSTFGITHDQAS
-410 DCLSFLEQDLIRADV
+410 DCLTFLEQRLIEGDV
-425 RGSWSGF
+425 RGTWSGF
-432 ILALDSDNDETNA
+432 ILALDSDNDETNT
-445 LVGIIRK
+445 LVSIIRK
-452 LKNQSLRWQ
+452 LKNQSNRWQ
-461 SASNSCLAWL
+461 AASNSCLAWL

-483 SEALVKDIAGQ
+483 SAGLAQDIAGQ

-504 LLHHHPMKQ
+504 LLRHHPMKQ
-513 PEWLSLLSS
+513 VEWLSLLSS

-573 MFLSAQLRKLL
+573 MFLSAQLKKLL
-584 GCKTQEGEFIQQAMD
+584 GCKTQEAEFIQQAMD

-605 SHQHWRMIWQAIGA
+605 SHQHWRMIWQSVGT

-633 YVSHADLLKDK
+633 YVRHPELLKDK
-644 LETLPTPYEPSPI
+644 LEVPTTSYEAMPI
-657 HQPKPSLPDHFIKP
+657 SQPRPSLPGDFVKP
-671 ASISP
+671 TSISP

-697 RERSGLDAEVDLSLV
+697 KERSGLEAEVDLSLV
-712 GKTLHEALYDFYHGL
+712 GKTLHAALYDFYHGL

-732 VTDNIYER
+732 ENDNIYER

-797 EKQVGF
+797 EKQVSF

-816 FVDRLDIHPQDGV
+816 FVDRLDIHPQEGV

-839 NSITKKKNNLKDDPQ
+839 NSITKKKNNLQDDPQ
-854 LVIYAKAVNGHDMV
+854 LVIYAKAVNEHDMV
-868 DRQPATIAS
+868 NRQPTTTAS
-877 WVSVKEEDAR
+877 WISVKEDDSR
-887 VELDDLQEHMNQ
+887 VEVDDLQSEMKE
-899 LPTQM
+899 LPAQM
-904 IADIESLWGGAP
+904 IADIESLWGGSP

-928 CQARGVCRKGMWS
+928 CQARGICRKGMWS

>member
-1 MPYFKHHLLSPN
+1 MPYFKHHLLTPD
-13 EQVLNT
+13 EQVLDT

-46 SLRQALEKRRPTDL
+46 SLRQALEKHRPPGL
-60 SSSLVFL
+60 PSNLIFL
-67 PRVVGLAQWLK
+67 PRVLGLAQWLK
-78 ETPGLKNEGVQKTDL
+78 ETPGLRAEGIQKTDL

-165 VVEVEARI
+165 IVEVEARI

-182 STQDPIV
+182 SAQDPIV

-201 VKKSNADA
+201 LKNSNADV
-209 QQANAQ
+209 QHTNT
-215 LKPHSPIIFIQT
+215 HFPIIFIQT

-239 EVWQAHASATAFHH
+239 QVWQAHASITAFHH
-253 CSLDYSKVA
+253 CSLNYSNVA
-262 LWPECLSG
+262 LWPECLSE
-270 VDESK
+270 VDDSK
-275 EVIVFNRQNFFEPSQ
+275 PVIQKNRDHFFESGKHLSQ
-290 QESIRDR
+290 SDR
-297 QIFKAL
+297 RILKAQD
-303 GFEDAA
+303 FEDAA

-315 IEKFLKDGHQHI
+315 IEKLLQDGHQHI

-369 VMSWMDVVRHPAG
+369 VMSWMDVVHHPAG
-382 PSSVELMDFLKNP
+382 PSSVELIDFLKNP
-395 YIDWSVFGIEHDQVS
+395 YIDWSTFGITHDQAS
-410 DCLSFLEQDLIRADV
+410 DCLTFLEQRLIEADV
-425 RGSWSGF
+425 RGTWSGF
-432 ILALDSDNDETNA
+432 ILALDSDNDETNT
-445 LVGIIRK
+445 LVSIIRK
-452 LKNQSLRWQ
+452 LKNQSNRWQ
-461 SASNSCLAWL
+461 AASNSCLAWL

-483 SEALVKDIAGQ
+483 SAALAQDIAGQ

-504 LLHHHPMKQ
+504 LLRHHPMKQ
-513 PEWLSLLSS
+513 VEWLSLLSS

-573 MFLSAQLRKLL
+573 MFLSAQLKKLL
-584 GCKTQEGEFIQQAMD
+584 GCKTQEAEFIQQAMD

-605 SHQHWRMIWQAIGA
+605 SHQHWRMIWQSVGT

-633 YVSHADLLKDK
+633 YVRHPELLKDK
-644 LETLPTPYEPSPI
+644 LEVPTTSYEAMPI
-657 HQPKPSLPDHFIKP
+657 SQPRPSLPGDFVKP
-671 ASISP
+671 TSISP

-697 RERSGLDAEVDLSLV
+697 KERSGLEAEVDLSLV
-712 GKTLHEALYDFYHGL
+712 GKTLHAALYDFYHGL

-732 VTDNIYER
+732 ENDNIYER

-797 EKQVGF
+797 EKQVSF

-816 FVDRLDIHPQDGV
+816 FVDRLDIHPQEGV

-839 NSITKKKNNLKDDPQ
+839 NSITKKKNNLQDDPQ
-854 LVIYAKAVNGHDMV
+854 LVIYAKAVNEHDMV
-868 DRQPATIAS
+868 NRQPTTTAS
-877 WVSVKEEDAR
+877 WISVKEDDSR
-887 VELDDLQEHMNQ
+887 VEVDDLQSEMKE
-899 LPTQM
+899 LPAQM
-904 IADIESLWGGAP
+904 IADIESLWGGSP

-928 CQARGVCRKGMWS
+928 CQARGICRKGMWS

>member
-1 MPYFKHHLLSPN
+1 MPYFKHHLLTPD
-13 EQVLNT
+13 EQVLDT

-46 SLRQALEKRRPTDL
+46 SLRQALEKHRPPGL
-60 SSSLVFL
+60 PSNLMFL
-67 PRVVGLAQWLK
+67 PRVLGLAQWLK
-78 ETPGLKNEGVQKTDL
+78 ETPGLKAEGIQKTDL

-165 VVEVEARI
+165 IVEVEARI

-182 STQDPIV
+182 SAQDPIV

-201 VKKSNADA
+201 LKNANADV
-209 QQANAQ
+209 QHTNT
-215 LKPHSPIIFIQT
+215 HFPIIFIQT

-239 EVWQAHASATAFHH
+239 QVWQAHASITAFHH
-253 CSLDYSKVA
+253 CSLNYSNVA
-262 LWPECLSG
+262 LWPECLSE
-270 VDESK
+270 VDDSK
-275 EVIVFNRQNFFEPSQ
+275 PVIQKNRDHFFESGKHLSQ
-290 QESIRDR
+290 SDR
-297 QIFKAL
+297 RILKAQD
-303 GFEDAA
+303 FEDAA

-315 IEKFLKDGHQHI
+315 IEKLLQDGHQHI

-382 PSSVELMDFLKNP
+382 PSSVELIDFLKNP
-395 YIDWSVFGIEHDQVS
+395 YIDWSTFGITHDQAS
-410 DCLSFLEQDLIRADV
+410 DCLTFLEQRLIEADV
-425 RGSWSGF
+425 RGTWSGF
-432 ILALDSDNDETNA
+432 ILALDSDNDETNT
-445 LVGIIRK
+445 LVSIIRK
-452 LKNQSLRWQ
+452 LKNQSNRWQ
-461 SASNSCLAWL
+461 AASNSCLAWL

-483 SEALVKDIAGQ
+483 SAALAQDIAGQ

-504 LLHHHPMKQ
+504 LLRHHPMKQ
-513 PEWLSLLSS
+513 VEWLSLLSS

-573 MFLSAQLRKLL
+573 MFLSAQLKKLL
-584 GCKTQEGEFIQQAMD
+584 GCKTQEAEFIQQAMD

-605 SHQHWRMIWQAIGA
+605 SHQHWRMIWQSVGT

-633 YVSHADLLKDK
+633 YVRHPELLKDK
-644 LETLPTPYEPSPI
+644 LEVPTTSYEAMPI
-657 HQPKPSLPDHFIKP
+657 SQPRPSLPGDFVKP
-671 ASISP
+671 TSISP

-697 RERSGLDAEVDLSLV
+697 KERSGLEAEVDLSLV
-712 GKTLHEALYDFYHGL
+712 GKTLHAALYDFYHGL

-732 VTDNIYER
+732 ENDNIYER

-797 EKQVGF
+797 EKQVSF

-816 FVDRLDIHPQDGV
+816 FVDRLDIHPQEGV

-839 NSITKKKNNLKDDPQ
+839 NSITKKKNNLQDDPQ
-854 LVIYAKAVNGHDMV
+854 LVIYAKAVNEHDMV
-868 DRQPATIAS
+868 NRQPTTTAS
-877 WVSVKEEDAR
+877 WISVKEDDSR
-887 VELDDLQEHMNQ
+887 VEVDDLQSEMKE
-899 LPTQM
+899 LPAQM
-904 IADIESLWGGAP
+904 IADIESLWGGSP

-928 CQARGVCRKGMWS
+928 CQARGICRKGMWS

>member
-1 MPYFKHHLLSPN
+1 MPYFKHHLLTPD
-13 EQVLNT
+13 EQVLDT

-46 SLRQALEKRRPTDL
+46 SLRQALEKHRPPGL
-60 SSSLVFL
+60 PSNLMFL
-67 PRVVGLAQWLK
+67 PRVLGLAQWLK
-78 ETPGLKNEGVQKTDL
+78 ETPGLRAEGIQKTDL

-165 VVEVEARI
+165 IVEVEARI

-182 STQDPIV
+182 SAQDPIV

-201 VKKSNADA
+201 LKNSNADV
-209 QQANAQ
+209 QHTNT
-215 LKPHSPIIFIQT
+215 HFPIIFIQT

-239 EVWQAHASATAFHH
+239 QVWQAHASITAIHH
-253 CSLDYSKVA
+253 CSLNYSNVA
-262 LWPECLSG
+262 LWPECLSE
-270 VDESK
+270 VDDSK
-275 EVIVFNRQNFFEPSQ
+275 PVIQKNRDHFFESGKHLSQ
-290 QESIRDR
+290 SDR
-297 QIFKAL
+297 RILKAQD
-303 GFEDAA
+303 FEDAA

-315 IEKFLKDGHQHI
+315 IEKLLQDGHQHI

-369 VMSWMDVVRHPAG
+369 VMSWMDVVHHPAG
-382 PSSVELMDFLKNP
+382 PSSVELIDFLKNP
-395 YIDWSVFGIEHDQVS
+395 YIDWSTFGITHDQAS
-410 DCLSFLEQDLIRADV
+410 DCLTFLEQRLIEGDV
-425 RGSWSGF
+425 RGTWSGF
-432 ILALDSDNDETNA
+432 ILALDSDNDETNT
-445 LVGIIRK
+445 LVSIIRK
-452 LKNQSLRWQ
+452 LKNQSNRWQ
-461 SASNSCLAWL
+461 AASNSCLAWL

-483 SEALVKDIAGQ
+483 SAGLAQDIAGQ

-504 LLHHHPMKQ
+504 LLRHHPMKQ
-513 PEWLSLLSS
+513 VEWLSLLSS

-573 MFLSAQLRKLL
+573 MFLSAQLKKLL
-584 GCKTQEGEFIQQAMD
+584 GCKTQEAEFIQQAMD

-605 SHQHWRMIWQAIGA
+605 SHQHWRMIWQSVGT

-633 YVSHADLLKDK
+633 YVRHPELLKDK
-644 LETLPTPYEPSPI
+644 LEVPTTSYEAMPI
-657 HQPKPSLPDHFIKP
+657 SQPRPSLPGDFVKP
-671 ASISP
+671 TSISP

-697 RERSGLDAEVDLSLV
+697 KERSGLEAEVDLSLV
-712 GKTLHEALYDFYHGL
+712 GKTLHAALYDFYHGL

-732 VTDNIYER
+732 ENDNIYER

-797 EKQVGF
+797 EKQVSF

-816 FVDRLDIHPQDGV
+816 FVDRLDIHPQEGV

-839 NSITKKKNNLKDDPQ
+839 NSITKKKNNLQDDPQ
-854 LVIYAKAVNGHDMV
+854 LVIYAKAVNEHDMV
-868 DRQPATIAS
+868 NRQPTTTAS
-877 WVSVKEEDAR
+877 WISVKEDDSR
-887 VELDDLQEHMNQ
+887 VEVDDLQSEMKE
-899 LPTQM
+899 LPAQM
-904 IADIESLWGGAP
+904 ISDIESLWGGSP
-916 MAASAPDSICQY
+916 MAASAPDSICQF
-928 CQARGVCRKGMWS
+928 CQARGICRKGMWS

>member
-1 MPYFKHHLLSPN
+1 MPYFKHHLLTPD
-13 EQVLNT
+13 EQVLDT

-46 SLRQALEKRRPTDL
+46 SLRQALEKHRPPGL
-60 SSSLVFL
+60 PSNLIFL
-67 PRVVGLAQWLK
+67 PRVLGLAQWLK
-78 ETPGLKNEGVQKTDL
+78 ETPGLKAEGIQKTDL

-165 VVEVEARI
+165 IVEVEARI

-182 STQDPIV
+182 SAQDPIV

-201 VKKSNADA
+201 LKNANADV
-209 QQANAQ
+209 QHTNT
-215 LKPHSPIIFIQT
+215 HFPIIFIQT

-239 EVWQAHASATAFHH
+239 QVWQAHASVTAFHH
-253 CSLDYSKVA
+253 CSLNYSNVA
-262 LWPECLSG
+262 LWPECLSE
-270 VDESK
+270 VDDSK
-275 EVIVFNRQNFFEPSQ
+275 PVIQKNRDHFFESGKHLSQ
-290 QESIRDR
+290 SDR
-297 QIFKAL
+297 RILKAQD
-303 GFEDAA
+303 FEDAA

-315 IEKFLKDGHQHI
+315 IEKLLQDGHQHI

-369 VMSWMDVVRHPAG
+369 VMSWMDVVHHPAG
-382 PSSVELMDFLKNP
+382 PSSVELIDFLKNP
-395 YIDWSVFGIEHDQVS
+395 YIDWSTFGITHDQAS
-410 DCLSFLEQDLIRADV
+410 DCLTFLEQRLIEGDV
-425 RGSWSGF
+425 RGTWSGF
-432 ILALDSDNDETNA
+432 ILALDSDNDETNT
-445 LVGIIRK
+445 LVSIIRK
-452 LKNQSLRWQ
+452 LKNQSNRWQ
-461 SASNSCLAWL
+461 AASNSCLAWL

-483 SEALVKDIAGQ
+483 SAGLAQDIAGQ

-504 LLHHHPMKQ
+504 LLRHHPMKQ
-513 PEWLSLLSS
+513 VEWLSLLSS

-573 MFLSAQLRKLL
+573 MFLSAQLKKLL
-584 GCKTQEGEFIQQAMD
+584 GCKTQEAEFIQQAMD

-605 SHQHWRMIWQAIGA
+605 SHQHWRMIWQSVGT

-633 YVSHADLLKDK
+633 YVRHPELLKDK
-644 LETLPTPYEPSPI
+644 LEVPTTSYEAMPI
-657 HQPKPSLPDHFIKP
+657 SQPKPSLPEDFVKP
-671 ASISP
+671 TSISP

-697 RERSGLDAEVDLSLV
+697 KERSGLEAEVDLSLV
-712 GKTLHEALYDFYHGL
+712 GKTLHAALYDFYHGL

-732 VTDNIYER
+732 ENDNIYER

-797 EKQVGF
+797 EKQVSF

-816 FVDRLDIHPQDGV
+816 FVDRLDIHPQEGV

-839 NSITKKKNNLKDDPQ
+839 NSITKKKNNLQDDPQ
-854 LVIYAKAVNGHDMV
+854 LVIYAKAVNEHDMV
-868 DRQPATIAS
+868 NRQPTTTAS
-877 WVSVKEEDAR
+877 WISVKEDDSR
-887 VELDDLQEHMNQ
+887 VEVDDLQSEMKE
-899 LPTQM
+899 LPAQM
-904 IADIESLWGGAP
+904 IADIESLWGGSP

-928 CQARGVCRKGMWS
+928 CQARGICRKGMWS

>member
-1 MPYFKHHLLSPN
+1 MPYFKHHLLTPD
-13 EQVLNT
+13 EQVLDT

-46 SLRQALEKRRPTDL
+46 SLRQALEKHRPPGL
-60 SSSLVFL
+60 PSNLMFL
-67 PRVVGLAQWLK
+67 PRVLGLAQWLK
-78 ETPGLKNEGVQKTDL
+78 ETPGLRAEGIQKTDL

-165 VVEVEARI
+165 IVEVEARI

-182 STQDPIV
+182 SSQDPIV

-201 VKKSNADA
+201 LKNANADV
-209 QQANAQ
+209 QHTNT
-215 LKPHSPIIFIQT
+215 HFPIIFIQT

-239 EVWQAHASATAFHH
+239 QVWQAHASITAIHH
-253 CSLDYSKVA
+253 CSLNYSNVA
-262 LWPECLSG
+262 LWPECLSE
-270 VDESK
+270 VDDSK
-275 EVIVFNRQNFFEPSQ
+275 PVIQKNRDHFFESGKHLSQ
-290 QESIRDR
+290 SDR
-297 QIFKAL
+297 RILKAQD
-303 GFEDAA
+303 FEDAA

-315 IEKFLKDGHQHI
+315 IEKLLQDGHQHI

-382 PSSVELMDFLKNP
+382 PSSVELIDFLKNP
-395 YIDWSVFGIEHDQVS
+395 YIDWSTFGITHDQAS
-410 DCLSFLEQDLIRADV
+410 DCLTFLEQRLIEGDV
-425 RGSWSGF
+425 RGTWSGF
-432 ILALDSDNDETNA
+432 ILALDSDNDETNT
-445 LVGIIRK
+445 LVSIIRK
-452 LKNQSLRWQ
+452 LKNQSNRWQ
-461 SASNSCLAWL
+461 AASNSCLAWL

-483 SEALVKDIAGQ
+483 SAGLAQDIAGQ

-504 LLHHHPMKQ
+504 LLRHHPMKQ
-513 PEWLSLLSS
+513 VEWLSLLSS

-573 MFLSAQLRKLL
+573 MFLSAQLKKLL
-584 GCKTQEGEFIQQAMD
+584 GCKTQEAEFIQQAMD

-605 SHQHWRMIWQAIGA
+605 SHQHWRMIWQSVGT

-633 YVSHADLLKDK
+633 YVRHPELLKDK
-644 LETLPTPYEPSPI
+644 LEVPTTSYEAMPI
-657 HQPKPSLPDHFIKP
+657 SQPRPSLPGDFVKP
-671 ASISP
+671 TSISP

-697 RERSGLDAEVDLSLV
+697 KERSGLEAEVDLSLV
-712 GKTLHEALYDFYHGL
+712 GKTLHAALYDFYHGL

-732 VTDNIYER
+732 ENDNIYER
-740 TKLLKQRLY
+740 TKLLKKRLY

-797 EKQVGF
+797 EKQVSF

-816 FVDRLDIHPQDGV
+816 FVDRLDIHPQEGV

-839 NSITKKKNNLKDDPQ
+839 NSITKKKNNLQDDPQ
-854 LVIYAKAVNGHDMV
+854 LVIYAKAVNEHDMV
-868 DRQPATIAS
+868 NRQPTTTAS
-877 WVSVKEEDAR
+877 WISVKEDDSR
-887 VELDDLQEHMNQ
+887 VEVDDLQSEMKE
-899 LPTQM
+899 LPAQM
-904 IADIESLWGGAP
+904 IADIESLWGGSP

-928 CQARGVCRKGMWS
+928 CQARGICRKGMWS

>member
-1 MPYFKHHLLSPN
+1 MPYFKHHLLTPD
-13 EQVLNT
+13 EQVLDT

-46 SLRQALEKRRPTDL
+46 SLRQALEKHRPPGL
-60 SSSLVFL
+60 PSNLIFL
-67 PRVVGLAQWLK
+67 PRVLGLAQWLK
-78 ETPGLKNEGVQKTDL
+78 ETPGLRAEGIQKTDL

-165 VVEVEARI
+165 IVEVEARI

-182 STQDPIV
+182 SAQDPIV

-201 VKKSNADA
+201 LKNANADV
-209 QQANAQ
+209 QHTNT
-215 LKPHSPIIFIQT
+215 HFPIIFIQT

-239 EVWQAHASATAFHH
+239 QVWQAHASITAIHH
-253 CSLDYSKVA
+253 CSLNYSNVA
-262 LWPECLSG
+262 LWPECLSE
-270 VDESK
+270 VDDSK
-275 EVIVFNRQNFFEPSQ
+275 PVIQKNRDHFFESGKHLSQ
-290 QESIRDR
+290 SDR
-297 QIFKAL
+297 RILKAQD
-303 GFEDAA
+303 FEDAA

-315 IEKFLKDGHQHI
+315 IEKLLQDGHQHI

-369 VMSWMDVVRHPAG
+369 VMSWMDVVHHPAG
-382 PSSVELMDFLKNP
+382 PSSVELIDFLKNP
-395 YIDWSVFGIEHDQVS
+395 YIDWSTFGITHDQAS
-410 DCLSFLEQDLIRADV
+410 DCLTFLEQRLIEADV
-425 RGSWSGF
+425 RGTWSGF
-432 ILALDSDNDETNA
+432 ILALDSDNDETNV
-445 LVGIIRK
+445 LVNIIRK
-452 LKNQSLRWQ
+452 LKNQSNRWQ
-461 SASNSCLAWL
+461 AASNSCLAWL

-483 SEALVKDIAGQ
+483 SAALAQDIAGQ

-504 LLHHHPMKQ
+504 LLRHHPMKQ
-513 PEWLSLLSS
+513 VEWLSLLSS

-573 MFLSAQLRKLL
+573 MFLSAQLKKLL
-584 GCKTQEGEFIQQAMD
+584 GCKTQEAEFIQQAMD

-605 SHQHWRMIWQAIGA
+605 SHQHWRMIWQSVGT

-633 YVSHADLLKDK
+633 YVRHPELLKDK
-644 LETLPTPYEPSPI
+644 LEVPTTSYEAMPI
-657 HQPKPSLPDHFIKP
+657 SQPKPSLPEDFVKQT
-671 ASISP
+671 SISP

-697 RERSGLDAEVDLSLV
+697 KERSGLEAEVDLSLV
-712 GKTLHEALYDFYHGL
+712 GKTLHAALYDFYHGL

-732 VTDNIYER
+732 ENDNIYER

-749 AISHKHFKPLLEVD
+749 AISHKHFKPLLDVD

-797 EKQVGF
+797 EKQVSF

-816 FVDRLDIHPQDGV
+816 FVDRLDIHTQEGV

-839 NSITKKKNNLKDDPQ
+839 NSITKKKNNLQDDPQ
-854 LVIYAKAVNGHDMV
+854 LVIYAKAVNEHDMV
-868 DRQPATIAS
+868 NRQPTTTAS
-877 WVSVKEEDAR
+877 WISVKEDDSR
-887 VELDDLQEHMNQ
+887 VEVDDLQSEMKE
-899 LPTQM
+899 LPAQM
-904 IADIESLWGGAP
+904 IADIESLWGGSP

-928 CQARGVCRKGMWS
+928 CQARGICRKGMWS

>member
-1 MPYFKHHLLSPN
+1 MPYFKHHLLTPD
-13 EQVLNT
+13 EQVLDT

-46 SLRQALEKRRPTDL
+46 SLRQALEKHRPPGL
-60 SSSLVFL
+60 PSNLIFL
-67 PRVVGLAQWLK
+67 PRVLGLAQWLK
-78 ETPGLKNEGVQKTDL
+78 ETPGLRAEGIQKTDL

-165 VVEVEARI
+165 IVEVEARI

-182 STQDPIV
+182 SAQDPIV

-201 VKKSNADA
+201 LKNSNADV
-209 QQANAQ
+209 QHTNT
-215 LKPHSPIIFIQT
+215 HFPIIFIQT

-239 EVWQAHASATAFHH
+239 QVWQAHASITAIHH
-253 CSLDYSKVA
+253 CSLNYSNVA
-262 LWPECLSG
+262 LWPECLSE
-270 VDESK
+270 VDDSK
-275 EVIVFNRQNFFEPSQ
+275 PVIQKNRDHFFESGKHLSQ
-290 QESIRDR
+290 SDR
-297 QIFKAL
+297 RILKAQD
-303 GFEDAA
+303 FEDAA

-315 IEKFLKDGHQHI
+315 IEKLLQDGHQHI

-369 VMSWMDVVRHPAG
+369 VMSWMDVVHHPAG
-382 PSSVELMDFLKNP
+382 PSSVELIDFLKNP
-395 YIDWSVFGIEHDQVS
+395 YIDWSTFGITHDQAS
-410 DCLSFLEQDLIRADV
+410 DCLTFLEQRLIEGDV
-425 RGSWSGF
+425 RGTWSGF
-432 ILALDSDNDETNA
+432 ILALDSDNDETNT
-445 LVGIIRK
+445 LVSIIRK
-452 LKNQSLRWQ
+452 LKNQSNRWQ
-461 SASNSCLAWL
+461 AASNSCLAWL

-483 SEALVKDIAGQ
+483 SAGLAQDIAGQ

-504 LLHHHPMKQ
+504 LLRHHPMKQ
-513 PEWLSLLSS
+513 VEWLSLLSS

-573 MFLSAQLRKLL
+573 MFLSAQLKKLL
-584 GCKTQEGEFIQQAMD
+584 GCKTQEAEFIQQAMD

-605 SHQHWRMIWQAIGA
+605 SHQHWRMIWQSVGT

-633 YVSHADLLKDK
+633 YVRHPELLKDK
-644 LETLPTPYEPSPI
+644 LEVPTTSYEAMPI
-657 HQPKPSLPDHFIKP
+657 SQPKPSLPGDFVKP
-671 ASISP
+671 TSISP

-697 RERSGLDAEVDLSLV
+697 KERSGLEAEVDLSLV
-712 GKTLHEALYDFYHGL
+712 GKTLHAALYDFYHGL

-732 VTDNIYER
+732 ENDNIYER

-797 EKQVGF
+797 EKQVSF

-816 FVDRLDIHPQDGV
+816 FVDRLDIHPQEGV

-839 NSITKKKNNLKDDPQ
+839 NSITKKKNNLQDDPQ
-854 LVIYAKAVNGHDMV
+854 LVIYAKAVNEHDMV
-868 DRQPATIAS
+868 NRQPTTTAS
-877 WVSVKEEDAR
+877 WISVKEDDSR
-887 VELDDLQEHMNQ
+887 VEVDDLQSEMKE
-899 LPTQM
+899 LPAQM
-904 IADIESLWGGAP
+904 IADIESLWGGSP

-928 CQARGVCRKGMWS
+928 CQARGICRKGMWS

>member
-1 MPYFKHHLLSPN
+1 MPYFKHHLLTPD
-13 EQVLNT
+13 EQVLDT

-32 RSPLVILSTSGPAY
+32 RSPFVILSTSGPAY
-46 SLRQALEKRRPTDL
+46 SLRQALEKHRPPGL
-60 SSSLVFL
+60 PSNLMFL
-67 PRVVGLAQWLK
+67 PRVLGLAQWLK
-78 ETPGLKNEGVQKTDL
+78 ETPGLKAEGIQKTDL

-165 VVEVEARI
+165 IVEVEARI

-182 STQDPIV
+182 SAQDPIV

-201 VKKSNADA
+201 LKNANADV
-209 QQANAQ
+209 QHTNT
-215 LKPHSPIIFIQT
+215 HFPIIFIQT

-239 EVWQAHASATAFHH
+239 QVWQAHASITAIHH
-253 CSLDYSKVA
+253 CSLNYSNVA
-262 LWPECLSG
+262 LWPECLSE
-270 VDESK
+270 VDDSK
-275 EVIVFNRQNFFEPSQ
+275 PVIQKNRDHFFESGKHLSQ
-290 QESIRDR
+290 SDR
-297 QIFKAL
+297 RILKAQD
-303 GFEDAA
+303 FEDAA

-315 IEKFLKDGHQHI
+315 IEKLLQDGHQHI

-369 VMSWMDVVRHPAG
+369 VMSWMDVVHHPAG
-382 PSSVELMDFLKNP
+382 PSSVELIDFLKNP
-395 YIDWSVFGIEHDQVS
+395 YIDWSTFGITHDQAS
-410 DCLSFLEQDLIRADV
+410 DCLTFLEQRLIEGDV
-425 RGSWSGF
+425 RGTWSGF
-432 ILALDSDNDETNA
+432 ILALDSDNDETNT
-445 LVGIIRK
+445 LVSIIRK
-452 LKNQSLRWQ
+452 LKNQSNRWQ
-461 SASNSCLAWL
+461 AASNSCLAWL

-483 SEALVKDIAGQ
+483 SAGLAQDIAGQ

-504 LLHHHPMKQ
+504 LLRHHPMKQ
-513 PEWLSLLSS
+513 VEWLSLLSS

-573 MFLSAQLRKLL
+573 MFLSAQLKKLL
-584 GCKTQEGEFIQQAMD
+584 GCKTQEAEFIQQAMD

-605 SHQHWRMIWQAIGA
+605 SHQHWRMIWQSVGT

-633 YVSHADLLKDK
+633 YVRHPELLKDK
-644 LETLPTPYEPSPI
+644 LEVPTTSYEAMPI
-657 HQPKPSLPDHFIKP
+657 SQPKPSLPEDFVKQT
-671 ASISP
+671 SISP

-697 RERSGLDAEVDLSLV
+697 KERSGLEAEVDLSLV
-712 GKTLHEALYDFYHGL
+712 GKTLHAALYDFYHGL

-732 VTDNIYER
+732 ENDNIYER

-749 AISHKHFKPLLEVD
+749 AISHKHFKPLLDVD

-797 EKQVGF
+797 EKQVSF

-816 FVDRLDIHPQDGV
+816 FVDRLDIHPQEGV

-839 NSITKKKNNLKDDPQ
+839 NSITKKKNNLQDDPQ
-854 LVIYAKAVNGHDMV
+854 LVIYAKAVNEHDMV
-868 DRQPATIAS
+868 NRQPTTTAS
-877 WVSVKEEDAR
+877 WISVKEDDSR
-887 VELDDLQEHMNQ
+887 VEVDDLQSEMKE
-899 LPTQM
+899 LPAQM
-904 IADIESLWGGAP
+904 IADIESLWGGSP

-928 CQARGVCRKGMWS
+928 CQARGICRKGMWS

>member
-1 MPYFKHHLLSPN
+1 MPYFKHHLLTPD
-13 EQVLNT
+13 EQVLDT

-46 SLRQALEKRRPTDL
+46 SLRQALEKHRPPGL
-60 SSSLVFL
+60 PSNLMFL
-67 PRVVGLAQWLK
+67 PRVLGLAQWLK
-78 ETPGLKNEGVQKTDL
+78 ETPGLKAEGIQKTDL

-165 VVEVEARI
+165 IVEVEARI

-182 STQDPIV
+182 SAQDPIV

-201 VKKSNADA
+201 LKNANADV
-209 QQANAQ
+209 QHTNT
-215 LKPHSPIIFIQT
+215 HFPIIFIQT

-239 EVWQAHASATAFHH
+239 QVWQAHASITAIHH
-253 CSLDYSKVA
+253 CSLNYSNVA
-262 LWPECLSG
+262 LWPECLSE
-270 VDESK
+270 VDDSK
-275 EVIVFNRQNFFEPSQ
+275 PVIQKNRDHFFESGKHLSQ
-290 QESIRDR
+290 SDR
-297 QIFKAL
+297 RILKAQD
-303 GFEDAA
+303 FEDAA

-315 IEKFLKDGHQHI
+315 IEKLLQDGHQHI

-369 VMSWMDVVRHPAG
+369 VMSWMDVVHHPAG
-382 PSSVELMDFLKNP
+382 PSSVELIDFLKNP
-395 YIDWSVFGIEHDQVS
+395 YIDWSTFGITHDQAS
-410 DCLSFLEQDLIRADV
+410 DCLTFLEQRLIEGDV
-425 RGSWSGF
+425 RGTWSGF
-432 ILALDSDNDETNA
+432 ILALDSDNDETNT
-445 LVGIIRK
+445 LVSIIRK
-452 LKNQSLRWQ
+452 LKNQSNRWQ
-461 SASNSCLAWL
+461 AASNSCLAWL

-483 SEALVKDIAGQ
+483 SAGLAQDIAGQ

-504 LLHHHPMKQ
+504 LLRHHPMKQ
-513 PEWLSLLSS
+513 VEWLSLLSS

-573 MFLSAQLRKLL
+573 MFLSAQLKKLL
-584 GCKTQEGEFIQQAMD
+584 GCKTQEAEFIQQAMD

-605 SHQHWRMIWQAIGA
+605 SHQHWRMIWQSVGT

-633 YVSHADLLKDK
+633 YVRHPELLKDK
-644 LETLPTPYEPSPI
+644 LEVPTTSYEAMPI
-657 HQPKPSLPDHFIKP
+657 SQPKPSLPEDFVKP
-671 ASISP
+671 TSISP

-697 RERSGLDAEVDLSLV
+697 KERSGLEAEVDLSLV
-712 GKTLHEALYDFYHGL
+712 GKTLHAALYDFYHGL

-732 VTDNIYER
+732 ENDNIYER

-749 AISHKHFKPLLEVD
+749 AISHKHFKPLLDVD

-797 EKQVGF
+797 EKQVSF

-816 FVDRLDIHPQDGV
+816 FVDRLDIHPQEGV

-839 NSITKKKNNLKDDPQ
+839 NSITKKKNNLQDDPQ
-854 LVIYAKAVNGHDMV
+854 LVIYAKAVNEHDMV
-868 DRQPATIAS
+868 NRQPTTTAS
-877 WVSVKEEDAR
+877 WISVKEDDSR
-887 VELDDLQEHMNQ
+887 VEVDDLQSEMKE
-899 LPTQM
+899 LPAQM
-904 IADIESLWGGAP
+904 IADIESLWGGSP

-928 CQARGVCRKGMWS
+928 CQARGICRKGMWS

>member
-1 MPYFKHHLLSPN
+1 MPYFKHHLLTPD
-13 EQVLNT
+13 EQVLDT

-46 SLRQALEKRRPTDL
+46 SLRQALEKHRPPGL
-60 SSSLVFL
+60 PSNLMFL
-67 PRVVGLAQWLK
+67 PRVLGLAQWLK
-78 ETPGLKNEGVQKTDL
+78 ETPGLKAEGIQKTDL

-165 VVEVEARI
+165 IVEVEARI

-182 STQDPIV
+182 SAQDPIV

-201 VKKSNADA
+201 LKNANADV
-209 QQANAQ
+209 QHTNT
-215 LKPHSPIIFIQT
+215 HFPIIFIQT

-239 EVWQAHASATAFHH
+239 QVWQAHASITAFHH
-253 CSLDYSKVA
+253 CSLNYSNVA
-262 LWPECLSG
+262 LWPECLSE
-270 VDESK
+270 VDDSK
-275 EVIVFNRQNFFEPSQ
+275 PVIQKNRDHFFESGKHLSQ
-290 QESIRDR
+290 SDR
-297 QIFKAL
+297 RILKAQD
-303 GFEDAA
+303 FEDAA

-315 IEKFLKDGHQHI
+315 IEKLLQDGHQHI

-369 VMSWMDVVRHPAG
+369 VMSWMDVVHHPAG
-382 PSSVELMDFLKNP
+382 PSSVELIDFLKNP
-395 YIDWSVFGIEHDQVS
+395 YIDWSTFGITHDQAS
-410 DCLSFLEQDLIRADV
+410 DCLTFLEQRLIEADV
-425 RGSWSGF
+425 RGTWSGF
-432 ILALDSDNDETNA
+432 ILALDSDNDETNT
-445 LVGIIRK
+445 LVSIIRK
-452 LKNQSLRWQ
+452 LKNQSNRWQ
-461 SASNSCLAWL
+461 AASNSCLAWL

-483 SEALVKDIAGQ
+483 SAGLAQDIAGQ

-504 LLHHHPMKQ
+504 LLRHHPMKQ
-513 PEWLSLLSS
+513 VEWLSLLSS

-573 MFLSAQLRKLL
+573 MFLSAQLKKLL
-584 GCKTQEGEFIQQAMD
+584 GCKTQEAEFIQQAMD

-605 SHQHWRMIWQAIGA
+605 SHQHWRMIWQSVGT

-633 YVSHADLLKDK
+633 YVRHPELLKDK
-644 LETLPTPYEPSPI
+644 LEVPTTSYEAMPI
-657 HQPKPSLPDHFIKP
+657 SQPKPSLPEDFVKP
-671 ASISP
+671 TSISP

-697 RERSGLDAEVDLSLV
+697 KERSGLEAEVDLSLV
-712 GKTLHEALYDFYHGL
+712 GKTLHAALYDFYHGL

-732 VTDNIYER
+732 ENDNIYER

-797 EKQVGF
+797 EKQVSF

-816 FVDRLDIHPQDGV
+816 FVDRLDIHPQEGV

-839 NSITKKKNNLKDDPQ
+839 NSITKKKNNLQDDPQ
-854 LVIYAKAVNGHDMV
+854 LVIYAKAVNEHDMV
-868 DRQPATIAS
+868 NRQPTTTAS
-877 WVSVKEEDAR
+877 WISVKEDDSR
-887 VELDDLQEHMNQ
+887 VEVDDLQSEMKE
-899 LPTQM
+899 LPAQM
-904 IADIESLWGGAP
+904 IADIESLWGGSP

-928 CQARGVCRKGMWS
+928 CQARGICRKGMWS

>member
-1 MPYFKHHLLSPN
+1 MPYFKHHLLTPD
-13 EQVLNT
+13 EQVLDT

-46 SLRQALEKRRPTDL
+46 SLRQALEKHRPPGL
-60 SSSLVFL
+60 PSNLMFL
-67 PRVVGLAQWLK
+67 PRVLGLAQWLK
-78 ETPGLKNEGVQKTDL
+78 ETPGLKAEGIQKTDL

-165 VVEVEARI
+165 IVEVEARI

-182 STQDPIV
+182 SAQDPIV

-201 VKKSNADA
+201 LKNSNADV
-209 QQANAQ
+209 QHTNT
-215 LKPHSPIIFIQT
+215 HFPIIFIQT

-239 EVWQAHASATAFHH
+239 QVWQAHASITAFHH
-253 CSLDYSKVA
+253 CSLNYSNVA
-262 LWPECLSG
+262 LWPECLSE
-270 VDESK
+270 VDDSK
-275 EVIVFNRQNFFEPSQ
+275 PVIQKNRDHFFESGKHLSQ
-290 QESIRDR
+290 SDR
-297 QIFKAL
+297 RILKAQD
-303 GFEDAA
+303 FEDAA

-315 IEKFLKDGHQHI
+315 IEKLLQDGHQHI

-382 PSSVELMDFLKNP
+382 PSSLELIDFLKNP
-395 YIDWSVFGIEHDQVS
+395 YIDWSTFGITHDQAS
-410 DCLSFLEQDLIRADV
+410 DCLTFLEQRLIEGDV
-425 RGSWSGF
+425 RGTWSGF
-432 ILALDSDNDETNA
+432 ILALDSDNDETNT
-445 LVGIIRK
+445 LVSIIRK
-452 LKNQSLRWQ
+452 LKNQSNRWQ
-461 SASNSCLAWL
+461 AASNSCLAWL

-483 SEALVKDIAGQ
+483 SAGLAQDIAGQ

-504 LLHHHPMKQ
+504 LLRHHPMKQ
-513 PEWLSLLSS
+513 VEWLSLLSS

-573 MFLSAQLRKLL
+573 MFLSAQLKKLL
-584 GCKTQEGEFIQQAMD
+584 GCKTQEAEFIQQAMD

-605 SHQHWRMIWQAIGA
+605 SHQHWRMIWQSVGT

-633 YVSHADLLKDK
+633 YVRHPELLKDK
-644 LETLPTPYEPSPI
+644 LEVPTTSYEAMPI
-657 HQPKPSLPDHFIKP
+657 SQPRPSLPGDFVKP
-671 ASISP
+671 TSISP

-697 RERSGLDAEVDLSLV
+697 KERSGLEAEVDLSLV
-712 GKTLHEALYDFYHGL
+712 GKTLHAALYDFYHGL

-732 VTDNIYER
+732 ENDNIYER

-797 EKQVGF
+797 EKQVSF

-816 FVDRLDIHPQDGV
+816 FVDRLDIHPQEGV

-839 NSITKKKNNLKDDPQ
+839 NSITKKKNNLQDDPQ
-854 LVIYAKAVNGHDMV
+854 LVIYAKAVNEHDMV
-868 DRQPATIAS
+868 NRQPTTTAS
-877 WVSVKEEDAR
+877 WISVKEDDSR
-887 VELDDLQEHMNQ
+887 VEVDDLQSEMKE
-899 LPTQM
+899 LPAQM
-904 IADIESLWGGAP
+904 IADIESLWGGSP

-928 CQARGVCRKGMWS
+928 CQARGICRKGMWS

>member
-1 MPYFKHHLLSPN
+1 MPYFKHHLLTPD
-13 EQVLNT
+13 EQVLDT

-46 SLRQALEKRRPTDL
+46 SLRQALEKHRPPGL
-60 SSSLVFL
+60 PSNLMFL
-67 PRVVGLAQWLK
+67 PRVLGLAQWLK
-78 ETPGLKNEGVQKTDL
+78 ETPGLKAEGIQKTDL

-165 VVEVEARI
+165 IVEVEARI

-182 STQDPIV
+182 SAQDPIV

-201 VKKSNADA
+201 LKNSNADV
-209 QQANAQ
+209 QHTNT
-215 LKPHSPIIFIQT
+215 HFPIIFIQT

-239 EVWQAHASATAFHH
+239 QVWQAHASVTAIHH
-253 CSLDYSKVA
+253 CSLNYSNVA
-262 LWPECLSG
+262 LWPECLSE
-270 VDESK
+270 VDDSK
-275 EVIVFNRQNFFEPSQ
+275 PMIQKNRDHFFESGKHLSQ
-290 QESIRDR
+290 SDR
-297 QIFKAL
+297 RILKAQD
-303 GFEDAA
+303 FEDAA

-315 IEKFLKDGHQHI
+315 IEKLLQDGHQHI

-369 VMSWMDVVRHPAG
+369 VMSWMDVVHHPAG
-382 PSSVELMDFLKNP
+382 PSSVELIDFLKNP
-395 YIDWSVFGIEHDQVS
+395 YIDWSTFGITHDQAS
-410 DCLSFLEQDLIRADV
+410 DCLTFLEQRLIEGDV
-425 RGSWSGF
+425 RGTWSGF
-432 ILALDSDNDETNA
+432 ILALDSDNDETNT
-445 LVGIIRK
+445 LVSIIRK
-452 LKNQSLRWQ
+452 LKNQSNRWQ
-461 SASNSCLAWL
+461 AASNSCLAWL

-483 SEALVKDIAGQ
+483 SAGLAQDIAGQ

-504 LLHHHPMKQ
+504 LLRHHPMKQ
-513 PEWLSLLSS
+513 VEWLSLLSS

-573 MFLSAQLRKLL
+573 MFLSAQLKKLL
-584 GCKTQEGEFIQQAMD
+584 GCKTQEAEFIQQAMD
-599 LSQLMT
+599 LSQLMR
-605 SHQHWRMIWQAIGA
+605 SHQHWRMIWQSVGT

-633 YVSHADLLKDK
+633 YVRHPELLKDK
-644 LETLPTPYEPSPI
+644 LEVPTTSYEAMPI
-657 HQPKPSLPDHFIKP
+657 SQPRPSLPGDFVKP
-671 ASISP
+671 TSISP

-697 RERSGLDAEVDLSLV
+697 KERSGLEAEVDLSLV
-712 GKTLHEALYDFYHGL
+712 GKTLHAALYDFYHGL

-732 VTDNIYER
+732 ENDNIYER

-797 EKQVGF
+797 EKQVSF

-816 FVDRLDIHPQDGV
+816 FVDRLDIHPQEGV

-839 NSITKKKNNLKDDPQ
+839 NSITKKKNNLQDDPQ
-854 LVIYAKAVNGHDMV
+854 LVIYAKAVNEHDMV
-868 DRQPATIAS
+868 NRQPTTTAS
-877 WVSVKEEDAR
+877 WISVKEDDSR
-887 VELDDLQEHMNQ
+887 VEVDDLQSEMKE
-899 LPTQM
+899 LPAQM
-904 IADIESLWGGAP
+904 IADIESLWGGSP

-928 CQARGVCRKGMWS
+928 CQARGICRKGMWS

>member
-1 MPYFKHHLLSPN
+1 MPYFKHHLLTPD
-13 EQVLNT
+13 EQVLDT

-46 SLRQALEKRRPTDL
+46 SLRQALEKHRPPGL
-60 SSSLVFL
+60 PSNLMFL
-67 PRVVGLAQWLK
+67 PRVLGLAQWLK
-78 ETPGLKNEGVQKTDL
+78 ETPGLKAEGIQKTDL

-165 VVEVEARI
+165 IVEVEARI

-182 STQDPIV
+182 SAQDPIV

-201 VKKSNADA
+201 LKNSNADV
-209 QQANAQ
+209 QHTNT
-215 LKPHSPIIFIQT
+215 HFPIIFIQT

-239 EVWQAHASATAFHH
+239 QVWQAHASITAIHH
-253 CSLDYSKVA
+253 CSLNYSNVA
-262 LWPECLSG
+262 LWPECLSE
-270 VDESK
+270 VDDSK
-275 EVIVFNRQNFFEPSQ
+275 PVIQKNRDHFFESGKHLSQ
-290 QESIRDR
+290 SDR
-297 QIFKAL
+297 RILKAQD
-303 GFEDAA
+303 FEDAA

-315 IEKFLKDGHQHI
+315 IEKLLQDGHQHI

-382 PSSVELMDFLKNP
+382 PSSVELIDFLKNP
-395 YIDWSVFGIEHDQVS
+395 YIDWSTFGITHDQAS
-410 DCLSFLEQDLIRADV
+410 DCLTFLEQRLIEADV
-425 RGSWSGF
+425 RGTWSGF
-432 ILALDSDNDETNA
+432 ILALDSDNDETNT
-445 LVGIIRK
+445 LVSIIRK
-452 LKNQSLRWQ
+452 LKNQSNRWQ
-461 SASNSCLAWL
+461 AASNSCLAWL

-483 SEALVKDIAGQ
+483 SAGLAQDIAGQ

-504 LLHHHPMKQ
+504 LLRHHPMKQ
-513 PEWLSLLSS
+513 VEWLSLLSS

-573 MFLSAQLRKLL
+573 MFLSAQLKKLL
-584 GCKTQEGEFIQQAMD
+584 GCKTQEAEFIQQAMD

-605 SHQHWRMIWQAIGA
+605 SHQHWRMIWQSVGT

-633 YVSHADLLKDK
+633 YVRHPELLKDK
-644 LETLPTPYEPSPI
+644 LEVPTTSYEAMPI
-657 HQPKPSLPDHFIKP
+657 SQPKPSLPEDFVKP
-671 ASISP
+671 TSISP

-697 RERSGLDAEVDLSLV
+697 KERSGLEAEVDLSLV
-712 GKTLHEALYDFYHGL
+712 GKTLHAALYDFYHGL

-732 VTDNIYER
+732 ENDNIYER

-797 EKQVGF
+797 EKQVSF

-816 FVDRLDIHPQDGV
+816 FVDRLDIHPQEGV

-839 NSITKKKNNLKDDPQ
+839 NSITKKKNNLQDDPQ
-854 LVIYAKAVNGHDMV
+854 LVIYAKAVNEHDMV
-868 DRQPATIAS
+868 NRQPTTTAS
-877 WVSVKEEDAR
+877 WISVKEDDSR
-887 VELDDLQEHMNQ
+887 VEVDDLQSEMKE
-899 LPTQM
+899 LPAQM
-904 IADIESLWGGAP
+904 IADIESLWGGSP

-928 CQARGVCRKGMWS
+928 CQARGICRKGMWS

>member
-1 MPYFKHHLLSPN
+1 MPYFKHHLLSPD
-13 EQVLNT
+13 EQVLIT
-19 LADLVWTVTKEEQ
+19 LADLIWTVTKEEQ

-46 SLRQALEKRRPTDL
+46 SLRQTLEKRRPSDL
-60 SSSLVFL
+60 PSNLVFL
-67 PRVVGLAQWLK
+67 PRVLGLAQWLK
-78 ETPGLKNEGVQKTDL
+78 ETPGLKAEGIQKTDL

-142 FDEVLESALSDAIA
+142 FDGVLESALSDAIA

-165 VVEVEARI
+165 IVEVEARI

-182 STQDPIV
+182 SAQDPVV
-189 RQRRAMGLRIAE
+189 RQRRAMGLRIAQI
-201 VKKSNADA
+201 K
-209 QQANAQ
+209 QAMSDPKQALNE
-215 LKPHSPIIFIQT
+215 PPIIFIQT

-239 EVWQAHASATAFHH
+239 QVWQAHASITAFHH

-262 LWPECLSG
+262 LWPECLSE
-270 VDESK
+270 VDDQK
-275 EVIVFNRQNFFEPSQ
+275 GAVQKNRDHFFVSPQQISQ
-290 QESIRDR
+290 SDHL
-297 QIFKAL
+297 IFKAQ

-315 IEKFLKDGHQHI
+315 IEKFLQDGHQHI

-348 DGLSVHDE
+348 GGLSVHDE

-369 VMSWMDVVRHPAG
+369 VMSWMDVIRHPAG
-382 PSSVELMDFLKNP
+382 PSSIELIDFLKNP
-395 YIDWSVFGIEHDQVS
+395 YIDWSAFGIAHDQAS
-410 DCLSFLEQDLIRADV
+410 DCLSFLEQRLIEADV
-425 RGSWSGF
+425 RGSWPGF
-432 ILALDSDNDETNA
+432 ILALGSDNDETNS
-445 LVGIIRK
+445 LVSIIRQ
-452 LKNQSLRWQ
+452 LKNQSYRWQ

-471 DLLEQDLIDLGM
+471 DLLEQDLLDLGM
-483 SEALVKDIAGQ
+483 SASLSKDIAGQ

-504 LLHHHPMKQ
+504 LLNQHSMKQ
-513 PEWLSLLSS
+513 SEWLSLLSS

-573 MFLSAQLRKLL
+573 MFLSAQLKKLL
-584 GCKTQEGEFIQQAMD
+584 GCKTQEAEFIQQAMD

-605 SHQHWRMIWQAIGA
+605 SHQHWRMIWQSVGA

-633 YVSHADLLKDK
+633 YVNHAELLKDK
-644 LETLPTPYEPSPI
+644 LEVSSTSYESMPVG
-657 HQPKPSLPDHFIKP
+657 QPKPSLPNDFVKP

-697 RERSGLDAEVDLSLV
+697 KERSSLDVEVDLSLV
-712 GKTLHEALYDFYHGL
+712 GKTLHAALYDFYHGL

-732 VTDNIYER
+732 ETDNVYER

-778 SWIDWHIQREQ
+778 SWIDWHVQREQ

-803 DLQTRFGDIRVSG
+803 DLQTRFGEIRVSG
-816 FVDRLDIHPQDGV
+816 VVDRLDMHPQHGV

-839 NSITKKKNNLKDDPQ
+839 NSITKKKNNLQDDPQ
-854 LVIYAKAVNGHDMV
+854 LIIYAKAVNEHDMMN
-868 DRQPATIAS
+868 RQPTTTAS
-877 WVSVKEEDAR
+877 WISVKEDDAR
-887 VELDDLQEHMNQ
+887 VEVEDLKSEMKE
-899 LPTQM
+899 LPAQM
-904 IADIESLWGGAP
+904 IGDIEALWGGSP

-928 CQARGVCRKGMWS
+928 CQARGICRKGMWS